1 MKNNLRYGIRKHK
14 LGAASVFLGTMIVV
28 GMGQDKEA
36 AASEQKTTTVE
47 ENGNSATDNKTS
59 ETQTTATNVN
69 HIEETQSYN
78 ATVTEQPSNA
88 TQVTTEEAPKAV
100 QAPQTAQP
108 ANIETV
114 KEEVVKE
121 EAKPQV
127 KETTQSQ
134 DNSGDQRQV
143 DLTPKK
149 ATQNQVAETQV
160 EVAQPRTASESKPR
174 VTRSADVAEAKEA
187 SNAKVETGT
196 DVTSKV
202 TVEIGSIEGH
212 NNTNKVEPHAG
223 QRAVLKYKLKFE
235 NGLHQ
240 GDYFDFT
247 LSNNVNT
254 HGVSTARKV
263 PEIKN
268 GSVVM
273 ATGEV
278 LEGGKIRYTFTNDIE
293 DKVDV
298 TAELEINL
306 FIDPKT
312 VQTNGNQTIT
322 STLNEEQTSKELD
335 VKYKDGIGNYYA
347 NLNGSIE
354 TFNKANNR
362 FSHVAF
368 IKPNNGKTTSV
379 TVTGTLMKGSNQNGN
394 QPKVRIFEYLGNNE
408 DIAKSVY
415 ANTTDTSKFKE
426 VTSNMSGNLNLQ
438 NNGSYSLNI
447 ENLDKTYVV
456 HYDGEY
462 LNGTDEVDFRTQMVG
477 HPEQLY
483 KYYYDRGYT
492 LTWDNGLVLYSNK
505 ANGNGK
511 NGPIIQNNK
520 FEYKEDTIKET
531 LTGQYD
537 KNLVTTVE
545 EEYDSSTLDIDY
557 HTAID
562 GGGGYVDGYIET
574 IEETDSSAIDI
585 DYHTAVDSEAGHV
598 GGYTESS
605 EESNPIDFEESTHEN
620 SKHHADVVEYE
631 EDTNPGG
638 GQVTTESNL
647 VEFDEESTKGI
658 VTGAVSDHTTV
669 EDTKEYTTESNLIE
683 LVDELPEEHGQA
695 QGPVEEITENNHHI
709 SHSGLGTENGHGN
722 YDVIEEIEENSH
734 VDIKSELG
742 YEGGQNSGNQ
752 SFEEDTE
759 EDKPKYEQGGNI
771 VDIDFDSVP
780 QIHGQNKGNQSFEED
795 TEKDKPKYEH
805 GGNIID
811 IDFDSVPHIHGF
823 NKHTEIIEEDTNP
836 GGGQVTTESNLVE
849 FDEESTK
856 GIVTGAVSDH
866 TTVED
871 TKEYTTE
878 SNLIELVDELP
889 EEHGQAQGPI
899 EEITENNHH
908 ISHSGLGTENGH
920 GNYDVIEEI
929 EENSHVDIKSELGYE
944 GGQNSGNQ
952 SFEED
957 TEEDKPKYEQ
967 GGNIVD
973 IDFDSV
979 PQIHGQNK
987 GNQSFEEDT
996 EKDKPKYEQGGNIID
1011 IDFDSVPHIHGFNK
1025 HTEIIEED
1033 TNKDKPNYQFGGHNS
1048 VDFEEDTLPQVSG
1061 HNEGQ
1066 QTIEEDTTPPIVP
1079 PTPPTPEVPSEPET
1093 PTPPTPEVP
1102 SEPETPTPPT
1112 PEVPTE
1118 PGKPI
1123 PPAKEE
1129 PKKPSK
1135 PVEQGKVV
1143 TPVIEINEKVKA
1155 VVPTKK
1161 AQSKKSELPETGGE
1175 ESTNNGMLFGGL
1187 FSILGLAL
1195 LRRNK
1200 KNHKA

>member
-36 AASEQKTTTVE
+36 AASEQKTTVE
-47 ENGNSATDNKTS
+47 ENGNSATDNKVS
-59 ETQTTATNVN
+59 ETQTTSTNVN
-69 HIEETQSYN
+69 TIEETQSYN

-88 TQVTTEEAPKAV
+88 TQVTTEEAPNAV

-108 ANIETV
+108 ANVETV
-114 KEEVVKE
+114 KEEE
-121 EAKPQV
+121 KPQV
-127 KETTQSQ
+127 KETTQPQ
-134 DNSGDQRQV
+134 DNSGNQRQV

-149 ATQNQVAETQV
+149 VTQNQGTETQV

-187 SNAKVETGT
+187 SDVSEVKGT

-202 TVEIGSIEGH
+202 TVTESSIEGH

-254 HGVSTARKV
+254 HGVSTVRKV
-263 PEIKN
+263 PDILN
-268 GSVVM
+268 GSLVM
-273 ATGEV
+273 ATGKV
-278 LEGGKIRYTFTNDIE
+278 LGEGKIRYTFTDYINN
-293 DKVDV
+293 KVNV
-298 TAELEINL
+298 TANLEINL

-312 VQTNGNQTIT
+312 VQDNGNQKIT
-322 STLNEEQTSKELD
+322 SMINDHETEKTIPISYNPGVSNT
-335 VKYKDGIGNYYA
+335 YA
-347 NLNGSIE
+347 NINGSIE
-354 TFNKANNR
+354 TFNKADNK
-362 FSHVAF
+362 FTHVAY
-368 IKPNNGKTTSV
+368 IIPKNGMSTESATI
-379 TVTGTLMKGSNQNGN
+379 TGTLMKGSNSNGN
-394 QPKVRIFEYLGNNE
+394 SPTVKIFEVLESNKE
-408 DIAKSVY
+408 LPKSVY
-415 ANTTDTSKFKE
+415 ANINDTNTFKD
-426 VTSNMSGNLNLQ
+426 VTSQMKDNLTVSE
-438 NNGSYSLNI
+438 NGSYSLNI
-447 ENLDKTYVV
+447 ENLNKTYVV
-456 HYDGEY
+456 HYSGEY
-462 LNGTDEVDFRTQMVG
+462 LSGSHEVDFRTQMTG
-477 HPEQLY
+477 HPKQQSI
-483 KYYYDRGYT
+483 YYYNHGYT

-505 ANGNGK
+505 ANGDGK
-511 NGPIIQNNK
+511 YGPIVDSNN
-520 FEYKEDTIKET
+520 FEFSEDSGNGSIS
-531 LTGQYD
+531 GQYD
-537 KNLVTTVE
+537 AKQIIETE
-545 EEYDSSTLDIDY
+545 ENQDNTPLDIDY

-562 GGGGYVDGYIET
+562 GEGGYVDGYIET

-695 QGPVEEITENNHHI
+695 QGPIEEITENNHHI

-722 YDVIEEIEENSH
+722 YGVIEEIEENSH

-780 QIHGQNKGNQSFEED
+780 QIHGQNKGDQSFEED

-823 NKHTEIIEEDTNP
+823 NKHTEIIEEDTN
-836 GGGQVTTESNLVE
+836 
-849 FDEESTK
+849 
-856 GIVTGAVSDH
+856 
-866 TTVED
+866 
-871 TKEYTTE
+871 
-878 SNLIELVDELP
+878 
-889 EEHGQAQGPI
+889 
-899 EEITENNHH
+899 
-908 ISHSGLGTENGH
+908 
-920 GNYDVIEEI
+920 
-929 EENSHVDIKSELGYE
+929 
-944 GGQNSGNQ
+944 
-952 SFEED
+952 
-957 TEEDKPKYEQ
+957 
-967 GGNIVD
+967 
-973 IDFDSV
+973 
-979 PQIHGQNK
+979 
-987 GNQSFEEDT
+987 
-996 EKDKPKYEQGGNIID
+996 
-1011 IDFDSVPHIHGFNK
+1011 
-1025 HTEIIEED
+1025 
-1033 TNKDKPNYQFGGHNS
+1033 KDKPNYQFGGHNI
-1048 VDFEEDTLPQVSG
+1048 VDFEEDTLPKVSG
-1061 HNEGQ
+1061 QNEGQ
-1066 QTIEEDTTPPIVP
+1066 QTIEEDTTPPTP

-1112 PEVPTE
+1112 PEVPSEPETPTPPTPEVPAE
-1118 PGKPI
+1118 PGKPV

-1155 VVPTKK
+1155 VAPTKK

-1175 ESTNNGMLFGGL
+1175 ESTNKGMLFGGL

-1200 KNHKA
+1200 KNNKA

>member
-47 ENGNSATDNKTS
+47 ENGNSATDNKVN
-59 ETQTTATNVN
+59 ETQTTTTNVN
-69 HIEETQSYN
+69 TIDETQSYS
-78 ATVTEQPSNA
+78 ATATEQPSNA
-88 TQVTTEEAPKAV
+88 TQVTTEKAPKAVQAV

-108 ANIETV
+108 ANLETV

-160 EVAQPRTASESKPR
+160 EVAQPRTVSESKPR
-174 VTRSADVAEAKEA
+174 VTRSADVVDAKEA
-187 SNAKVETGT
+187 SDVSEVKGT

-202 TVEIGSIEGH
+202 TVEDESKIEAPKG
-212 NNTNKVEPHAG
+212 NNVQPHEG
-223 QRAVLKYKLKFE
+223 QRVVLKYKLKFQD
-235 NGLHQ
+235 GLKT

-254 HGVSTARKV
+254 HGVSTIRKV
-263 PEIKN
+263 PDIKN
-268 GSVVM
+268 GSLVM
-273 ATGEV
+273 AKGQV
-278 LEGGKIRYTFTNDIE
+278 LDNGRIRYTFIDYIK
-293 DKVDV
+293 DKVNV
-298 TAELEINL
+298 TANLEINL

-312 VQTNGNQTIT
+312 VQSNGQQTIT
-322 STLNEEQTSKELD
+322 SKLNGKETSGTMQIT
-335 VKYKDGIGNYYA
+335 YKDGVKNQYT
-347 NLNGSIE
+347 NVNGSIE
-354 TFNKANNR
+354 TFDKEKNK
-362 FSHVAF
+362 FTHVAY
-368 IKPNNGKTTSV
+368 IKPINGNNSDSV
-379 TVTGTLMKGSNQNGN
+379 TVTGMLTQGSNENGT
-394 QPKVRIFEYLGNNE
+394 QPNVKIYEYVGTENGLPQ
-408 DIAKSVY
+408 SVY
-415 ANTTDTSKFKE
+415 ANTADSTQLKD
-426 VTSNMSGNLNLQ
+426 VTNQMSDKLKVQ
-438 NNGSYSLNI
+438 NNGSYSLNFDK
-447 ENLDKTYVV
+447 LDKTYVI
-456 HYDGEY
+456 HYTGDY
-462 LNGTDEVDFRTQMVG
+462 LNGTSEVNFRTQLTG
-477 HPEQLY
+477 YPENRY
-483 KYYYDRGYT
+483 KTYYYNNGYI

-505 ANGNGK
+505 ANGDGK
-511 NGPIIQNNK
+511 YGPIVDSNN
-520 FEYKEDTIKET
+520 FEFSEDSGNGSIS
-531 LTGQYD
+531 GQYD
-537 KNLVTTVE
+537 AKQIIETE
-545 EEYDSSTLDIDY
+545 ENQDNTPLDIDY

-562 GGGGYVDGYIET
+562 GEGGYVDGYIET

-647 VEFDEESTKGI
+647 VEFDEESTR
-658 VTGAVSDHTTV
+658 V
-669 EDTKEYTTESNLIE
+669 
-683 LVDELPEEHGQA
+683 
-695 QGPVEEITENNHHI
+695 
-709 SHSGLGTENGHGN
+709 
-722 YDVIEEIEENSH
+722 
-734 VDIKSELG
+734 
-742 YEGGQNSGNQ
+742 
-752 SFEEDTE
+752 
-759 EDKPKYEQGGNI
+759 
-771 VDIDFDSVP
+771 
-780 QIHGQNKGNQSFEED
+780 
-795 TEKDKPKYEH
+795 
-805 GGNIID
+805 
-811 IDFDSVPHIHGF
+811 
-823 NKHTEIIEEDTNP
+823 
-836 GGGQVTTESNLVE
+836 
-849 FDEESTK
+849 
-856 GIVTGAVSDH
+856 IVTGAVSDH

-920 GNYDVIEEI
+920 GNYGVIEEI

-987 GNQSFEEDT
+987 GDQSFEEDT
-996 EKDKPKYEQGGNIID
+996 EKDKPKYEHGGNIID

-1033 TNKDKPNYQFGGHNS
+1033 TNKDKPNYQFGGHNI
-1048 VDFEEDTLPQVSG
+1048 VDFEEDTLPKVSG
-1061 HNEGQ
+1061 QNEGQ
-1066 QTIEEDTTPPIVP
+1066 QTIEEDTTP

-1112 PEVPTE
+1112 PEVPSEPETPTPPTPEVPSEPETPTPPTPEVPSEPEVPTPPTPEIPSE
-1118 PGKPI
+1118 PGKPV

-1155 VVPTKK
+1155 VAPTKK

-1175 ESTNNGMLFGGL
+1175 ESTNKGMLFGGL

-1200 KNHKA
+1200 KNNKA

>member
-36 AASEQKTTTVE
+36 AASEQKTTVE
-47 ENGNSATDNKTS
+47 ENGNSATDNKVS

-78 ATVTEQPSNA
+78 ATATEQPSNA

-108 ANIETV
+108 ANLETV

-121 EAKPQV
+121 EANPQV

-149 ATQNQVAETQV
+149 ATQNQAAETQV
-160 EVAQPRTASESKPR
+160 EVAQPRTVSESKPR
-174 VTRSADVAEAKEA
+174 VTRSADVAEA
-187 SNAKVETGT
+187 SDAKVETGT

-202 TVEIGSIEGH
+202 TVTESSIEGH
-212 NNTNKVEPHAG
+212 NNTNKVEPHEG
-223 QRAVLKYKLKFE
+223 QRAILKYKLKFE
-235 NGLHQ
+235 DGLKK

-254 HGVSTARKV
+254 YGVSTARKV

-273 ATGEV
+273 ATGQL
-278 LEGGKIRYTFTNDIE
+278 LEGGKIRYTFTDYI
-293 DKVDV
+293 DHKVDV
-298 TAELEINL
+298 TAELDINL

-312 VQTNGNQTIT
+312 VQNNGNQTIT
-322 STLNEEQTSKELD
+322 SSLNNKVTTNNVEVT
-335 VKYKDGIGNYYA
+335 YKNGVSNYYA
-347 NLNGSIE
+347 NVNGSIE
-354 TFNKANNR
+354 TFNKKDNK
-362 FSHVAF
+362 FSHVAY
-368 IKPNNGKTTSV
+368 IKPLNGDALESV
-379 TVTGTLMKGSNQNGN
+379 TVTGTLIKGSNASGN
-394 QPKVRIFEYLGNNE
+394 QPTVKVYEYLGSKE
-408 DIAKSVY
+408 ELSQSVY
-415 ANTTDTSKFKE
+415 AETSDTSKFKD
-426 VTSNMSGNLNLQ
+426 VTNDMNGKLTVQS
-438 NNGSYSLNI
+438 NGSYSLNLDK
-447 ENLDKTYVV
+447 LDKTYVI

-462 LNGTDEVDFRTQMVG
+462 LNSADEVDFRTQMVG
-477 HPEQLY
+477 HPKQS
-483 KYYYDRGYT
+483 YYYYYHNGYT

-511 NGPIIQNNK
+511 NGEIIEKN
-520 FEYKEDTIKET
+520 D
-531 LTGQYD
+531 LTFTEESGDGSINGSYTEQQIV
-537 KNLVTTVE
+537 NTVE
-545 EEYDSSTLDIDY
+545 ETDSSTLDIDY

-562 GGGGYVDGYIET
+562 GEGGYVDGYIET

-658 VTGAVSDHTTV
+658 VTGAVSDHTTI

-695 QGPVEEITENNHHI
+695 QGPIEEITENNHHI

-722 YDVIEEIEENSH
+722 YGVIEEIEENSH

-780 QIHGQNKGNQSFEED
+780 QIHGQNN
-795 TEKDKPKYEH
+795 
-805 GGNIID
+805 
-811 IDFDSVPHIHGF
+811 
-823 NKHTEIIEEDTNP
+823 
-836 GGGQVTTESNLVE
+836 
-849 FDEESTK
+849 
-856 GIVTGAVSDH
+856 
-866 TTVED
+866 
-871 TKEYTTE
+871 
-878 SNLIELVDELP
+878 
-889 EEHGQAQGPI
+889 
-899 EEITENNHH
+899 
-908 ISHSGLGTENGH
+908 
-920 GNYDVIEEI
+920 
-929 EENSHVDIKSELGYE
+929 
-944 GGQNSGNQ
+944 
-952 SFEED
+952 
-957 TEEDKPKYEQ
+957 
-967 GGNIVD
+967 
-973 IDFDSV
+973 
-979 PQIHGQNK
+979 

-1011 IDFDSVPHIHGFNK
+1011 IDFDSVPQIHGFNK

-1048 VDFEEDTLPQVSG
+1048 VDFEEDTLPKVSG
-1061 HNEGQ
+1061 QNEGQ
-1066 QTIEEDTTPPIVP
+1066 QTIEEDTTP

-1112 PEVPTE
+1112 PEVPSEPETPTPPTPEVPSEPETPTPPTPEVPSEPETPTPPTPEVPAE
-1118 PGKPI
+1118 PGKPV

-1155 VVPTKK
+1155 VAPTKK

-1175 ESTNNGMLFGGL
+1175 ESTNKGMLFGGL

-1200 KNHKA
+1200 KNNKA

>member
-36 AASEQKTTTVE
+36 AASEQKTTVE
-47 ENGNSATDNKTS
+47 ENGNSATDNKVS

-69 HIEETQSYN
+69 TIEETQSYN

-88 TQVTTEEAPKAV
+88 TQVTTEEAPNAV

-108 ANIETV
+108 ANVETV
-114 KEEVVKE
+114 KEEE
-121 EAKPQV
+121 KPQV
-127 KETTQSQ
+127 KETTQPQ
-134 DNSGDQRQV
+134 DNSGNQRQV

-149 ATQNQVAETQV
+149 VTQNQGTETQV

-187 SNAKVETGT
+187 SDVSEVKGT

-202 TVEIGSIEGH
+202 TVTESSIEGH

-254 HGVSTARKV
+254 HGVSTVRKV
-263 PEIKN
+263 PDILN
-268 GSVVM
+268 GSLVM
-273 ATGEV
+273 ATGKV
-278 LEGGKIRYTFTNDIE
+278 LGEGKIRYTFTDYINN
-293 DKVDV
+293 KVNV
-298 TAELEINL
+298 TANLEINL

-312 VQTNGNQTIT
+312 VQDNGNQKIT
-322 STLNEEQTSKELD
+322 SMINDHETEKTIPISYNPGVSNT
-335 VKYKDGIGNYYA
+335 YA
-347 NLNGSIE
+347 NINGSIE
-354 TFNKANNR
+354 TFNKADNK
-362 FSHVAF
+362 FTHVAY
-368 IKPNNGKTTSV
+368 IIPKNGMSTESATI
-379 TVTGTLMKGSNQNGN
+379 TGTLMKGSNSNGN
-394 QPKVRIFEYLGNNE
+394 SPTVKIFEVLESNKE
-408 DIAKSVY
+408 LPKSVY
-415 ANTTDTSKFKE
+415 ANINDTNTFKD
-426 VTSNMSGNLNLQ
+426 VTSQMKDNLTVSE
-438 NNGSYSLNI
+438 NGSYSLNI
-447 ENLDKTYVV
+447 ENLNKTYVV
-456 HYDGEY
+456 HYSGEY
-462 LNGTDEVDFRTQMVG
+462 LSGSHEVDFRTQMTG
-477 HPEQLY
+477 HPKQQSI
-483 KYYYDRGYT
+483 YYYNHGYT

-505 ANGNGK
+505 ANGDGK
-511 NGPIIQNNK
+511 YGPIVDSNN
-520 FEYKEDTIKET
+520 FEFSEDSGNGSIS
-531 LTGQYD
+531 GQYD
-537 KNLVTTVE
+537 AKQIIETE
-545 EEYDSSTLDIDY
+545 ENQDNTPLDIDY

-562 GGGGYVDGYIET
+562 GEGGYVDGYIET

-695 QGPVEEITENNHHI
+695 QGPIEEITENNHHI

-722 YDVIEEIEENSH
+722 YGVIEEIEENSH

-780 QIHGQNKGNQSFEED
+780 QIHGQNKGDQSFEED

-823 NKHTEIIEEDTNP
+823 NKHTEIIEEDTN
-836 GGGQVTTESNLVE
+836 
-849 FDEESTK
+849 
-856 GIVTGAVSDH
+856 
-866 TTVED
+866 
-871 TKEYTTE
+871 
-878 SNLIELVDELP
+878 
-889 EEHGQAQGPI
+889 
-899 EEITENNHH
+899 
-908 ISHSGLGTENGH
+908 
-920 GNYDVIEEI
+920 
-929 EENSHVDIKSELGYE
+929 
-944 GGQNSGNQ
+944 
-952 SFEED
+952 
-957 TEEDKPKYEQ
+957 
-967 GGNIVD
+967 
-973 IDFDSV
+973 
-979 PQIHGQNK
+979 
-987 GNQSFEEDT
+987 
-996 EKDKPKYEQGGNIID
+996 
-1011 IDFDSVPHIHGFNK
+1011 
-1025 HTEIIEED
+1025 
-1033 TNKDKPNYQFGGHNS
+1033 KDKPNYQFGGHNI
-1048 VDFEEDTLPQVSG
+1048 VDFEEDTLPKVSG
-1061 HNEGQ
+1061 QNEGQ
-1066 QTIEEDTTPPIVP
+1066 QTIEEDTTPPTP

-1112 PEVPTE
+1112 PEVPAE
-1118 PGKPI
+1118 PGKP
-1123 PPAKEE
+1123 
-1129 PKKPSK
+1129 
-1135 PVEQGKVV
+1135 
-1143 TPVIEINEKVKA
+1143 
-1155 VVPTKK
+1155 
-1161 AQSKKSELPETGGE
+1161 
-1175 ESTNNGMLFGGL
+1175 
-1187 FSILGLAL
+1187 
-1195 LRRNK
+1195 
-1200 KNHKA
+1200 

>member
-47 ENGNSATDNKTS
+47 ENGNSATDNKVN
-59 ETQTTATNVN
+59 ETQTTTTNVN
-69 HIEETQSYN
+69 TIDETQSFS
-78 ATVTEQPSNA
+78 ATATEQPSNA
-88 TQVTTEEAPKAV
+88 TQVTTEKAPKAV

-108 ANIETV
+108 ANFETV

-127 KETTQSQ
+127 ETTQPQ

-149 ATQNQVAETQV
+149 TTQNQVAETQV
-160 EVAQPRTASESKPR
+160 EMAQPRTASESKPR
-174 VTRSADVAEAKEA
+174 VTRSADVVEAKEA
-187 SNAKVETGT
+187 SDAKVETGT

-202 TVEIGSIEGH
+202 TVTESSIEGH

-273 ATGEV
+273 ATGKI

-322 STLNEEQTSKELD
+322 STLNGEQTSKELD

-362 FSHVAF
+362 FTHVAF

-394 QPKVRIFEYLGNNE
+394 QPKVRVFEYLGNNE

-426 VTSNMSGNLNLQ
+426 VTSSMNGNLNVQ
-438 NNGSYSLNI
+438 TNGSYSLNL

-531 LTGQYD
+531 LKGQYD

-562 GGGGYVDGYIET
+562 GEGGYVDGYIET

-647 VEFDEESTKGI
+647 VEFDEESTKDI
-658 VTGAVSDHTTV
+658 VTGAVSDHTTI
-669 EDTKEYTTESNLIE
+669 EDTKEYTTEI
-683 LVDELPEEHGQA
+683 
-695 QGPVEEITENNHHI
+695 
-709 SHSGLGTENGHGN
+709 
-722 YDVIEEIEENSH
+722 
-734 VDIKSELG
+734 
-742 YEGGQNSGNQ
+742 
-752 SFEEDTE
+752 
-759 EDKPKYEQGGNI
+759 
-771 VDIDFDSVP
+771 
-780 QIHGQNKGNQSFEED
+780 
-795 TEKDKPKYEH
+795 
-805 GGNIID
+805 
-811 IDFDSVPHIHGF
+811 
-823 NKHTEIIEEDTNP
+823 
-836 GGGQVTTESNLVE
+836 
-849 FDEESTK
+849 
-856 GIVTGAVSDH
+856 
-866 TTVED
+866 
-871 TKEYTTE
+871 
-878 SNLIELVDELP
+878 NLIELVDELP

-920 GNYDVIEEI
+920 GNYGVIEEI

-944 GGQNSGNQ
+944 GGQNSGDQ

-979 PQIHGQNK
+979 PQIHGQNN

-1011 IDFDSVPHIHGFNK
+1011 IDFDSVPQIHGFNK
-1025 HTEIIEED
+1025 HNEIIEED

-1048 VDFEEDTLPQVSG
+1048 VDFEEDTLPKVSG
-1061 HNEGQ
+1061 QNEGQ
-1066 QTIEEDTTPPIVP
+1066 QTIEEDTTPPTPLAPEVP
-1079 PTPPTPEVPSEPET
+1079 SEPGEPTPPTPEVPSEPET

-1112 PEVPTE
+1112 PEVPSEPETPTPPTPEVPAE
-1118 PGKPI
+1118 PGKPV

-1155 VVPTKK
+1155 VAPTKQK
-1161 AQSKKSELPETGGE
+1161 QSKKFELPGTGGE
-1175 ESTNNGMLFGGL
+1175 ESTNKGMLFGGL

-1200 KNHKA
+1200 KNNKA

>member
-47 ENGNSATDNKTS
+47 ENGNSATDNKVN
-59 ETQTTATNVN
+59 ETQTTTTNVN
-69 HIEETQSYN
+69 TIDETQSFS
-78 ATVTEQPSNA
+78 ATATEQPSNA
-88 TQVTTEEAPKAV
+88 TQVTTEKAPKAV

-108 ANIETV
+108 ANLETV

-127 KETTQSQ
+127 ETTQPQ

-149 ATQNQVAETQV
+149 TTQNQVAETQV

-174 VTRSADVAEAKEA
+174 VTRSADVVEAKEA
-187 SNAKVETGT
+187 SDAKVETGT

-202 TVEIGSIEGH
+202 TVTESSIEGH

-273 ATGEV
+273 ATGKI

-322 STLNEEQTSKELD
+322 STLNGEQTSKELD

-362 FSHVAF
+362 FTHVAF

-394 QPKVRIFEYLGNNE
+394 QPKVRVFEYLGNNE

-426 VTSNMSGNLNLQ
+426 VTSSMNGNLNVQ
-438 NNGSYSLNI
+438 TNGSYSLNL

-531 LTGQYD
+531 LKGQYD

-562 GGGGYVDGYIET
+562 GEGGYVDGYIET

-647 VEFDEESTKGI
+647 VEFDEESTKDI
-658 VTGAVSDHTTV
+658 VTGAVSDHTTI
-669 EDTKEYTTESNLIE
+669 EDTKEYTTEI
-683 LVDELPEEHGQA
+683 
-695 QGPVEEITENNHHI
+695 
-709 SHSGLGTENGHGN
+709 
-722 YDVIEEIEENSH
+722 
-734 VDIKSELG
+734 
-742 YEGGQNSGNQ
+742 
-752 SFEEDTE
+752 
-759 EDKPKYEQGGNI
+759 
-771 VDIDFDSVP
+771 
-780 QIHGQNKGNQSFEED
+780 
-795 TEKDKPKYEH
+795 
-805 GGNIID
+805 
-811 IDFDSVPHIHGF
+811 
-823 NKHTEIIEEDTNP
+823 
-836 GGGQVTTESNLVE
+836 
-849 FDEESTK
+849 
-856 GIVTGAVSDH
+856 
-866 TTVED
+866 
-871 TKEYTTE
+871 
-878 SNLIELVDELP
+878 NLIELVDELP

-920 GNYDVIEEI
+920 GNYGVIEEI

-944 GGQNSGNQ
+944 GGQNSGDQ

-979 PQIHGQNK
+979 PQIHGQNN

-1011 IDFDSVPHIHGFNK
+1011 IDFDSVPQIHGFNK
-1025 HTEIIEED
+1025 HNEIIEED

-1048 VDFEEDTLPQVSG
+1048 VDFEEDTLPKVSG
-1061 HNEGQ
+1061 QNEGQ
-1066 QTIEEDTTPPIVP
+1066 QTIEEDTTPPTPPAPEVP
-1079 PTPPTPEVPSEPET
+1079 SEPGEPTPPTPEVPSEPET

-1112 PEVPTE
+1112 PEVPSEPETPTPPTPEVPAE
-1118 PGKPI
+1118 PGKPV

-1155 VVPTKK
+1155 VAPTKK

-1175 ESTNNGMLFGGL
+1175 ESTNKGMLFGGL

-1200 KNHKA
+1200 KNNKA

>member
-47 ENGNSATDNKTS
+47 ENGNSATDNKVN
-59 ETQTTATNVN
+59 ETQTTTTNVN
-69 HIEETQSYN
+69 TIDETQSYS
-78 ATVTEQPSNA
+78 ATATEQPSNA
-88 TQVTTEEAPKAV
+88 TQVTTEKAPKAV

-108 ANIETV
+108 ANLETV

-127 KETTQSQ
+127 ETTQSQ

-149 ATQNQVAETQV
+149 ATQSQVAETQV
-160 EVAQPRTASESKPR
+160 EVAQPRTVSESKPR
-174 VTRSADVAEAKEA
+174 VTRSADVVDAKEA
-187 SNAKVETGT
+187 SNASEIKGT

-202 TVEIGSIEGH
+202 TVESGSIEAPQG
-212 NNTNKVEPHAG
+212 NKVEPHAG
-223 QRAVLKYKLKFE
+223 QRVVLKYKLKFE
-235 NGLHQ
+235 KGLHK

-254 HGVSTARKV
+254 YGVSTARKV

-273 ATGEV
+273 ATGQ
-278 LEGGKIRYTFTNDIE
+278 LLGNGKIRYTFTDYI
-293 DKVDV
+293 DYKVNV
-298 TAELEINL
+298 TADLEINL

-312 VQTNGNQTIT
+312 VQSNGQQTIT
-322 STLNEEQTSKELD
+322 STLNDKETKNTLPIEYNPG
-335 VKYKDGIGNYYA
+335 VSNIYA
-347 NLNGSIE
+347 NINGSIE
-354 TFNKANNR
+354 TFDKGNNR
-362 FSHVAF
+362 FTHVAY
-368 IKPNNGKTTSV
+368 IKPQNGQKSDSV
-379 TVTGTLMKGSNQNGN
+379 SITGTLTQGSKADGKAPTVKVYEVLKDANGLP
-394 QPKVRIFEYLGNNE
+394 Q
-408 DIAKSVY
+408 SVY
-415 ANTTDTSKFKE
+415 ANVSDSSMFKD
-426 VTSNMSGNLNLQ
+426 VTEEMKDKLKVE
-438 NNGSYSLNI
+438 NNGNYKLDIEKLEKSYVI
-447 ENLDKTYVV
+447 

-462 LNGTDEVDFRTQMVG
+462 LSGSDQVNFRTHMFG
-477 HPEQLY
+477 YPEQQY
-483 KYYYDRGYT
+483 KYYYTHLGYK

-505 ANGNGK
+505 AKGDGTNGT
-511 NGPIIQNNK
+511 ITESNNMT
-520 FEYKEDTIKET
+520 FDEEYGTGVI
-531 LTGQYD
+531 TGQND

-562 GGGGYVDGYIET
+562 GEGGYVDGYIET

-658 VTGAVSDHTTV
+658 LTGAVSDHTTV

-695 QGPVEEITENNHHI
+695 QGPIEEITENNHHI

-722 YDVIEEIEENSH
+722 YGVIEEIEENSH

-780 QIHGQNKGNQSFEED
+780 QIHGQNKGDQSFEED

-823 NKHTEIIEEDTNP
+823 NKHTEIIEEDTN
-836 GGGQVTTESNLVE
+836 
-849 FDEESTK
+849 
-856 GIVTGAVSDH
+856 
-866 TTVED
+866 
-871 TKEYTTE
+871 
-878 SNLIELVDELP
+878 
-889 EEHGQAQGPI
+889 
-899 EEITENNHH
+899 
-908 ISHSGLGTENGH
+908 
-920 GNYDVIEEI
+920 
-929 EENSHVDIKSELGYE
+929 
-944 GGQNSGNQ
+944 
-952 SFEED
+952 
-957 TEEDKPKYEQ
+957 
-967 GGNIVD
+967 
-973 IDFDSV
+973 
-979 PQIHGQNK
+979 
-987 GNQSFEEDT
+987 
-996 EKDKPKYEQGGNIID
+996 
-1011 IDFDSVPHIHGFNK
+1011 
-1025 HTEIIEED
+1025 
-1033 TNKDKPNYQFGGHNS
+1033 KDKPNYQFGGHNI
-1048 VDFEEDTLPQVSG
+1048 VDFEEDTLPKVSG
-1061 HNEGQ
+1061 QNEGQ
-1066 QTIEEDTTPPIVP
+1066 QTIEEDTTPPTP

-1112 PEVPTE
+1112 PEVPSEPETPTPPTPEVPSEPETPTPPTPEVPAE
-1118 PGKPI
+1118 PGKPV

-1155 VVPTKK
+1155 VAPTKK

-1175 ESTNNGMLFGGL
+1175 ESTNKGMLFGGL

-1200 KNHKA
+1200 KNNKA

>member
-59 ETQTTATNVN
+59 ETKTTATNVN

-108 ANIETV
+108 ANVETV
-114 KEEVVKE
+114 KEEE
-121 EAKPQV
+121 KPQV
-127 KETTQSQ
+127 KETTQPQ
-134 DNSGDQRQV
+134 DNSGNQRQV

-149 ATQNQVAETQV
+149 VTQNQGTETQV

-187 SNAKVETGT
+187 SDVSEVKGT

-202 TVEIGSIEGH
+202 TVESGSIEAPQG
-212 NNTNKVEPHAG
+212 NKVEPHAG
-223 QRAVLKYKLKFE
+223 QRVVLKYKLKFAD
-235 NGLHQ
+235 GLKR

-254 HGVSTARKV
+254 YGVSTARKV

-273 ATGEV
+273 ATGEI
-278 LEGGKIRYTFTNDIE
+278 LGNGNIRYTFTNEIE
-293 DKVDV
+293 HKVEV
-298 TAELEINL
+298 TANLEINL

-312 VQTNGNQTIT
+312 VQSNGEQKIT
-322 STLNEEQTSKELD
+322 SKLNGEETEKTIPVVYNPGVSNSYTN
-335 VKYKDGIGNYYA
+335 V
-347 NLNGSIE
+347 NGSIE
-354 TFNKANNR
+354 TFNKESNKFTHIAY
-362 FSHVAF
+362 
-368 IKPNNGKTTSV
+368 IKPMNGNQSNTVS
-379 TVTGTLMKGSNQNGN
+379 VTGTLTEGSNLAGG
-394 QPKVRIFEYLGNNE
+394 QPTVKVYEYLGKKDE
-408 DIAKSVY
+408 LPQSVY
-415 ANTTDTSKFKE
+415 ANTSDTNKFKD
-426 VTSNMSGNLNLQ
+426 VTKEMNGKLSVQ
-438 NNGSYSLNI
+438 DNGSYSLNLDK
-447 ENLDKTYVV
+447 LDKTYVI
-456 HYDGEY
+456 HYTGEY
-462 LNGTDEVDFRTQMVG
+462 LQGSDQVNFRTELYG
-477 HPEQLY
+477 YPERAY
-483 KYYYDRGYT
+483 KSYYVYGGYR

-505 ANGNGK
+505 ADGNGK
-511 NGPIIQNNK
+511 NGQIIQDND
-520 FEYKEDTIKET
+520 FEYKEDTAKGT
-531 LTGQYD
+531 MSGQYD
-537 KNLVTTVE
+537 AKQIIETE
-545 EEYDSSTLDIDY
+545 ENQDNTPLDIDY

-562 GGGGYVDGYIET
+562 GEGGYVDGYIET

-585 DYHTAVDSEAGHV
+585 DYHTAVDSEVGHV

-658 VTGAVSDHTTV
+658 VTGAVSDHTTI

-695 QGPVEEITENNHHI
+695 QGPIEEITENNHHI

-722 YDVIEEIEENSH
+722 YGVIEEIEENSH

-780 QIHGQNKGNQSFEED
+780 QIHGQNKGDQSFEED

-811 IDFDSVPHIHGF
+811 IDFDSVPQIHGF
-823 NKHTEIIEEDTNP
+823 NKHN
-836 GGGQVTTESNLVE
+836 
-849 FDEESTK
+849 
-856 GIVTGAVSDH
+856 
-866 TTVED
+866 
-871 TKEYTTE
+871 
-878 SNLIELVDELP
+878 
-889 EEHGQAQGPI
+889 
-899 EEITENNHH
+899 
-908 ISHSGLGTENGH
+908 
-920 GNYDVIEEI
+920 
-929 EENSHVDIKSELGYE
+929 
-944 GGQNSGNQ
+944 
-952 SFEED
+952 
-957 TEEDKPKYEQ
+957 
-967 GGNIVD
+967 
-973 IDFDSV
+973 
-979 PQIHGQNK
+979 
-987 GNQSFEEDT
+987 
-996 EKDKPKYEQGGNIID
+996 
-1011 IDFDSVPHIHGFNK
+1011 
-1025 HTEIIEED
+1025 EIIEED

-1048 VDFEEDTLPQVSG
+1048 VDFEEDTLPKVSG
-1061 HNEGQ
+1061 QNEGQ
-1066 QTIEEDTTPPIVP
+1066 QTIEEDTTP

-1102 SEPETPTPPT
+1102 A
-1112 PEVPTE
+1112 E
-1118 PGKPI
+1118 PGKPV

-1155 VVPTKK
+1155 VAPTKK

-1175 ESTNNGMLFGGL
+1175 ESTNKGMLFGGL

-1200 KNHKA
+1200 KNNKA

>member
-36 AASEQKTTTVE
+36 AASEQKTTVE
-47 ENGNSATDNKTS
+47 ENGNSATDNKVS

-69 HIEETQSYN
+69 TIEETQSYN

-88 TQVTTEEAPKAV
+88 TQVTTEEAPNAV
-100 QAPQTAQP
+100 QEPQTAQP
-108 ANIETV
+108 ANVETV
-114 KEEVVKE
+114 KEEE
-121 EAKPQV
+121 KPQV
-127 KETTQSQ
+127 KETTQPQ
-134 DNSGDQRQV
+134 DNSGNQRQV

-149 ATQNQVAETQV
+149 VTQNQGTETQV

-174 VTRSADVAEAKEA
+174 VTRSADVVESKEA
-187 SNAKVETGT
+187 SDAKVEMGT

-202 TVEIGSIEGH
+202 TVTESSIEGH

-235 NGLHQ
+235 KGLHK

-273 ATGEV
+273 ATGKI

-322 STLNEEQTSKELD
+322 STLNGEQTSKELD

-362 FSHVAF
+362 FTHVAF

-394 QPKVRIFEYLGNNE
+394 QPKVRVFEYLGNNE

-426 VTSNMSGNLNLQ
+426 VTSSMNGNLNVQ
-438 NNGSYSLNI
+438 TNGSYSLNL

-562 GGGGYVDGYIET
+562 GEGGYVDGYIET

-647 VEFDEESTKGI
+647 VEFDE
-658 VTGAVSDHTTV
+658 D
-669 EDTKEYTTESNLIE
+669 
-683 LVDELPEEHGQA
+683 
-695 QGPVEEITENNHHI
+695 
-709 SHSGLGTENGHGN
+709 
-722 YDVIEEIEENSH
+722 
-734 VDIKSELG
+734 
-742 YEGGQNSGNQ
+742 
-752 SFEEDTE
+752 
-759 EDKPKYEQGGNI
+759 
-771 VDIDFDSVP
+771 
-780 QIHGQNKGNQSFEED
+780 
-795 TEKDKPKYEH
+795 
-805 GGNIID
+805 
-811 IDFDSVPHIHGF
+811 
-823 NKHTEIIEEDTNP
+823 
-836 GGGQVTTESNLVE
+836 
-849 FDEESTK
+849 STK

-920 GNYDVIEEI
+920 GNYGVIEEI

-979 PQIHGQNK
+979 PQIHGQNN

-996 EKDKPKYEQGGNIID
+996 EKDKPKYEHGGNIID

-1048 VDFEEDTLPQVSG
+1048 VDFEEDTLPKVSG
-1061 HNEGQ
+1061 QNEGQ
-1066 QTIEEDTTPPIVP
+1066 QTIEEDTTP

-1112 PEVPTE
+1112 PEVPSEPETPTSPTPEVPAE
-1118 PGKPI
+1118 PGKPV

-1155 VVPTKK
+1155 VAPTKK
-1161 AQSKKSELPETGGE
+1161 PQSKKSELPETGGE
-1175 ESTNNGMLFGGL
+1175 ESTNKGMLFGGL

>member
-47 ENGNSATDNKTS
+47 ENGNSATDNKVN
-59 ETQTTATNVN
+59 ETQTTTTNVN
-69 HIEETQSYN
+69 TIDETQSYS
-78 ATVTEQPSNA
+78 ATATEQPSNA
-88 TQVTTEEAPKAV
+88 TQVTTEKAPKAVQAV

-108 ANIETV
+108 ANLETV

-160 EVAQPRTASESKPR
+160 EVAQPRTVSESKPR
-174 VTRSADVAEAKEA
+174 VTRSADVVDAKEA
-187 SNAKVETGT
+187 SDVSEVKGT

-202 TVEIGSIEGH
+202 TVEDESKIEAPKG
-212 NNTNKVEPHAG
+212 NNVQPHEG
-223 QRAVLKYKLKFE
+223 QRVVLKYKLKFQD
-235 NGLHQ
+235 GLKT

-254 HGVSTARKV
+254 HGVSTIRKV
-263 PEIKN
+263 PDIKN
-268 GSVVM
+268 GSLVM
-273 ATGEV
+273 AKGQV
-278 LEGGKIRYTFTNDIE
+278 LDNGRIRYTFIDYIK
-293 DKVDV
+293 DKVNV
-298 TAELEINL
+298 TANLEINL

-312 VQTNGNQTIT
+312 VQSNGQQTIT
-322 STLNEEQTSKELD
+322 SKLNGKETSGTMQIT
-335 VKYKDGIGNYYA
+335 YKDGVKNQYT
-347 NLNGSIE
+347 NVNGSIE
-354 TFNKANNR
+354 TFDKEKNK
-362 FSHVAF
+362 FTHVAY
-368 IKPNNGKTTSV
+368 IKPINGNNSDSV
-379 TVTGTLMKGSNQNGN
+379 TVTGMLTQGSNENGT
-394 QPKVRIFEYLGNNE
+394 QPNVKIYEYVGTENGLPQ
-408 DIAKSVY
+408 SVY
-415 ANTTDTSKFKE
+415 ANTADSTQLKD
-426 VTSNMSGNLNLQ
+426 VTNQMSDKLKVQ
-438 NNGSYSLNI
+438 NNGSYSLNFDK
-447 ENLDKTYVV
+447 LDKTYVI
-456 HYDGEY
+456 HYTGDY
-462 LNGTDEVDFRTQMVG
+462 LNGTSEVNFRTQLTG
-477 HPEQLY
+477 YPENRY
-483 KYYYDRGYT
+483 KTYYYNNGYI

-505 ANGNGK
+505 ANGDGK
-511 NGPIIQNNK
+511 YGPIVDSNN
-520 FEYKEDTIKET
+520 FEFSEDSGNGSIS
-531 LTGQYD
+531 GQYD
-537 KNLVTTVE
+537 AKQIIETE
-545 EEYDSSTLDIDY
+545 ENQDNTPLDIDY

-562 GGGGYVDGYIET
+562 GEGGYVDGYIET

-647 VEFDEESTKGI
+647 VEFDEESTR
-658 VTGAVSDHTTV
+658 V
-669 EDTKEYTTESNLIE
+669 
-683 LVDELPEEHGQA
+683 
-695 QGPVEEITENNHHI
+695 
-709 SHSGLGTENGHGN
+709 
-722 YDVIEEIEENSH
+722 
-734 VDIKSELG
+734 
-742 YEGGQNSGNQ
+742 
-752 SFEEDTE
+752 
-759 EDKPKYEQGGNI
+759 
-771 VDIDFDSVP
+771 
-780 QIHGQNKGNQSFEED
+780 
-795 TEKDKPKYEH
+795 
-805 GGNIID
+805 
-811 IDFDSVPHIHGF
+811 
-823 NKHTEIIEEDTNP
+823 
-836 GGGQVTTESNLVE
+836 
-849 FDEESTK
+849 
-856 GIVTGAVSDH
+856 IVTGAVSDH

-920 GNYDVIEEI
+920 GNYGVIEEI

-987 GNQSFEEDT
+987 GDQSFEEDT
-996 EKDKPKYEQGGNIID
+996 EKDKPKYEHGGNIID

-1033 TNKDKPNYQFGGHNS
+1033 TNKDKPNYQFGGHNI
-1048 VDFEEDTLPQVSG
+1048 VDFEEDTLPKVSG
-1061 HNEGQ
+1061 QNEGQ
-1066 QTIEEDTTPPIVP
+1066 QTIEEDTTP

-1112 PEVPTE
+1112 PEVPSE
-1118 PGKPI
+1118 P
-1123 PPAKEE
+1123 E
-1129 PKKPSK
+1129 
-1135 PVEQGKVV
+1135 
-1143 TPVIEINEKVKA
+1143 
-1155 VVPTKK
+1155 VPTPPT
-1161 AQSKKSELPETGGE
+1161 PEIP
-1175 ESTNNGMLFGGL
+1175 S
-1187 FSILGLAL
+1187 
-1195 LRRNK
+1195 
-1200 KNHKA
+1200 

>member
-47 ENGNSATDNKTS
+47 ENGNSATENKTS

-88 TQVTTEEAPKAV
+88 TQVTTEEAPKAAV

-108 ANIETV
+108 ANVETV

-149 ATQNQVAETQV
+149 VTQNQVAETQV
-160 EVAQPRTASESKPR
+160 VVAQPRTASESKPR
-174 VTRSADVAEAKEA
+174 VTRSADVVEAKEA
-187 SNAKVETGT
+187 SNASEIKGT

-202 TVEIGSIEGH
+202 TVESGSIEEPQG
-212 NNTNKVEPHAG
+212 NKVEPHAG
-223 QRAVLKYKLKFE
+223 QRVVLKYKLKFE
-235 NGLHQ
+235 KDLHK

-254 HGVSTARKV
+254 YGVSTARKV

-273 ATGEV
+273 ATGQ
-278 LEGGKIRYTFTNDIE
+278 LLGNGKIRYTFTDYI
-293 DKVDV
+293 DYKVNV
-298 TAELEINL
+298 TADLEINL

-312 VQTNGNQTIT
+312 VQSNGQQTIT
-322 STLNEEQTSKELD
+322 STLNDKETKNTLPIEYNPG
-335 VKYKDGIGNYYA
+335 VSNSYA
-347 NLNGSIE
+347 KVNGSIE
-354 TFNKANNR
+354 TFDKGNNR
-362 FSHVAF
+362 FTHVAY
-368 IKPNNGKTTSV
+368 IKPQNGHKSDSV
-379 TVTGTLMKGSNQNGN
+379 SITGTLTQGSKADGKA
-394 QPKVRIFEYLGNNE
+394 PTVKVYEVLKDANE
-408 DIAKSVY
+408 LPQSVY
-415 ANTTDTSKFKE
+415 ANVSDSSMFKD
-426 VTSNMSGNLNLQ
+426 VTEEMNDKLKVE
-438 NNGSYSLNI
+438 NNGNYKLDIEKLEKSYVI
-447 ENLDKTYVV
+447 

-462 LNGTDEVDFRTQMVG
+462 LSGSDQVNFRTHMFG
-477 HPEQLY
+477 YPEQQY
-483 KYYYDRGYT
+483 KYYYTHLGYK

-505 ANGNGK
+505 AKGDGTNGT
-511 NGPIIQNNK
+511 ITESNNMT
-520 FEYKEDTIKET
+520 FDEEYGTGVI
-531 LTGQYD
+531 TGQYD

-562 GGGGYVDGYIET
+562 GEGGYVDGYIET

-658 VTGAVSDHTTV
+658 VTGAISDHTTV
-669 EDTKEYTTESNLIE
+669 EN
-683 LVDELPEEHGQA
+683 
-695 QGPVEEITENNHHI
+695 
-709 SHSGLGTENGHGN
+709 
-722 YDVIEEIEENSH
+722 
-734 VDIKSELG
+734 
-742 YEGGQNSGNQ
+742 
-752 SFEEDTE
+752 
-759 EDKPKYEQGGNI
+759 
-771 VDIDFDSVP
+771 
-780 QIHGQNKGNQSFEED
+780 
-795 TEKDKPKYEH
+795 
-805 GGNIID
+805 
-811 IDFDSVPHIHGF
+811 
-823 NKHTEIIEEDTNP
+823 
-836 GGGQVTTESNLVE
+836 
-849 FDEESTK
+849 
-856 GIVTGAVSDH
+856 
-866 TTVED
+866 

-920 GNYDVIEEI
+920 GNYGVIEEI

-944 GGQNSGNQ
+944 GGQNIGNQ

-979 PQIHGQNK
+979 PQIQGQNK
-987 GNQSFEEDT
+987 GDQSFEEDTEKDKPKYEQGGNIVDIDFDSVPQIQGQNIGNQSFEEDT
-996 EKDKPKYEQGGNIID
+996 EKDKPKYEHGGNIID

-1033 TNKDKPNYQFGGHNS
+1033 TNKDKPSYQFGGHNGI
-1048 VDFEEDTLPQVSG
+1048 DFVEDTLPKVSG
-1061 HNEGQ
+1061 QNEGQ
-1066 QTIEEDTTPPIVP
+1066 QTIEEDTTP

-1102 SEPETPTPPT
+1102 A
-1112 PEVPTE
+1112 E
-1118 PGKPI
+1118 PGKPV

-1143 TPVIEINEKVKA
+1143 TPVIEINEKVK
-1155 VVPTKK
+1155 VVAPTKQK
-1161 AQSKKSELPETGGE
+1161 QSKKSELPETGGE
-1175 ESTNNGMLFGGL
+1175 ESTNKGMLFGGL
-1187 FSILGLAL
+1187 FSILGLTL

-1200 KNHKA
+1200 KNNKA

>member
-47 ENGNSATDNKTS
+47 ENGNSATDNKVN
-59 ETQTTATNVN
+59 ETQTTTTNVN
-69 HIEETQSYN
+69 TIDETQSYS
-78 ATVTEQPSNA
+78 ATATEQPSNA
-88 TQVTTEEAPKAV
+88 TQVTTEKAPKAVQAV

-108 ANIETV
+108 ANLETV

-160 EVAQPRTASESKPR
+160 EVAQPRTVSESKPR

-187 SNAKVETGT
+187 SDVSEVKGT

-202 TVEIGSIEGH
+202 TVTESSIEGH

-254 HGVSTARKV
+254 HGVSTVRKV
-263 PEIKN
+263 PDILN
-268 GSVVM
+268 GSLVM
-273 ATGEV
+273 ATGKV
-278 LEGGKIRYTFTNDIE
+278 LGEGKIRYTFTDYINN
-293 DKVDV
+293 KVNV
-298 TAELEINL
+298 TANLEINL

-312 VQTNGNQTIT
+312 VQDNGNQKIT
-322 STLNEEQTSKELD
+322 SMINDHETEKTIPISYNPGVSNT
-335 VKYKDGIGNYYA
+335 YA
-347 NLNGSIE
+347 NINGSIE
-354 TFNKANNR
+354 TFNKADNK
-362 FSHVAF
+362 FTHVAY
-368 IKPNNGKTTSV
+368 IIPKNGMSTESATI
-379 TVTGTLMKGSNQNGN
+379 TGTLMKGSNSNGN
-394 QPKVRIFEYLGNNE
+394 SPTVKIFEVLESNKE
-408 DIAKSVY
+408 LPKSVY
-415 ANTTDTSKFKE
+415 ANINDTNTFKD
-426 VTSNMSGNLNLQ
+426 VTSQMKDNLTVSE
-438 NNGSYSLNI
+438 NGSYSLNI
-447 ENLDKTYVV
+447 ENLNKTYVV
-456 HYDGEY
+456 HYSGEY
-462 LNGTDEVDFRTQMVG
+462 LSGSHEVDFRTQMTG
-477 HPEQLY
+477 HPKQQSI
-483 KYYYDRGYT
+483 YYYNHGYT

-505 ANGNGK
+505 ANGDGK
-511 NGPIIQNNK
+511 YGPIVDSNN
-520 FEYKEDTIKET
+520 FEFSEDSGNGSIS
-531 LTGQYD
+531 GQYD
-537 KNLVTTVE
+537 AKQIIETE
-545 EEYDSSTLDIDY
+545 ENQDNTPLDIDY

-562 GGGGYVDGYIET
+562 GEGGYVDGYIET

-695 QGPVEEITENNHHI
+695 QGPIEEITENNHHI

-722 YDVIEEIEENSH
+722 YGVIEEIEENSH

-780 QIHGQNKGNQSFEED
+780 QIHGQNKGDQSFEED
-795 TEKDKPKYEH
+795 TEKDNPKYEH
-805 GGNIID
+805 
-811 IDFDSVPHIHGF
+811 
-823 NKHTEIIEEDTNP
+823 
-836 GGGQVTTESNLVE
+836 
-849 FDEESTK
+849 
-856 GIVTGAVSDH
+856 
-866 TTVED
+866 
-871 TKEYTTE
+871 
-878 SNLIELVDELP
+878 
-889 EEHGQAQGPI
+889 
-899 EEITENNHH
+899 
-908 ISHSGLGTENGH
+908 
-920 GNYDVIEEI
+920 
-929 EENSHVDIKSELGYE
+929 
-944 GGQNSGNQ
+944 
-952 SFEED
+952 
-957 TEEDKPKYEQ
+957 
-967 GGNIVD
+967 
-973 IDFDSV
+973 
-979 PQIHGQNK
+979 
-987 GNQSFEEDT
+987 
-996 EKDKPKYEQGGNIID
+996 GGNIID

-1033 TNKDKPNYQFGGHNS
+1033 TNKDKPNYQFGGHNI
-1048 VDFEEDTLPQVSG
+1048 VDFEEDTLPKVSG
-1061 HNEGQ
+1061 QNEGQ
-1066 QTIEEDTTPPIVP
+1066 QTIEEDTTP

-1112 PEVPTE
+1112 PEVPSEPETPTPPTPEVPSEPETPTPPTPEVPAE
-1118 PGKPI
+1118 PGKPV

-1155 VVPTKK
+1155 VAPTKK

-1175 ESTNNGMLFGGL
+1175 ESTNKGMLFGGL

-1200 KNHKA
+1200 KNNKA

>member
-36 AASEQKTTTVE
+36 AASEQKTTVE
-47 ENGNSATDNKTS
+47 ENGNSATDNKVS

-69 HIEETQSYN
+69 TIEETQSYN
-78 ATVTEQPSNA
+78 ATATEQPSNA

-100 QAPQTAQP
+100 QVPQTAQP
-108 ANIETV
+108 ANLETV

-121 EAKPQV
+121 EANPQV

-134 DNSGDQRQV
+134 DNSGDQKQV

-160 EVAQPRTASESKPR
+160 EVAQPRTVSESKPR
-174 VTRSADVAEAKEA
+174 VTRSADVVDAKEA
-187 SNAKVETGT
+187 SDVSEVKGI

-202 TVEIGSIEGH
+202 TVESGSIEAPQG
-212 NNTNKVEPHAG
+212 NKVEPHAG
-223 QRAVLKYKLKFE
+223 QRVVLKYKLKFAD
-235 NGLHQ
+235 GLKR

-254 HGVSTARKV
+254 YGVSTARKV

-273 ATGEV
+273 ATGQL
-278 LEGGKIRYTFTNDIE
+278 LEGGKIRYTFTDYI
-293 DKVDV
+293 DYKVNV
-298 TAELEINL
+298 TANLNLNL

-312 VQTNGNQTIT
+312 VQSNGQQIIT
-322 STLNEEQTSKELD
+322 STLNDKETRTTLPIQYNPG
-335 VKYKDGIGNYYA
+335 VSNSYA
-347 NLNGSIE
+347 NVNGSIE
-354 TFNKANNR
+354 TFDKGNNK
-362 FSHVAF
+362 FTHVAY
-368 IKPNNGKTTSV
+368 IKPQNGHKSDSV
-379 TVTGTLMKGSNQNGN
+379 SITGTLTQGSKANGN
-394 QPKVRIFEYLGNNE
+394 APTVKVYEVLK
-408 DIAKSVY
+408 DAKELPESVY
-415 ANTTDTSKFKE
+415 ANISDSTMFKD
-426 VTSNMSGNLNLQ
+426 VTEEMKDKLKVE
-438 NNGSYSLNI
+438 NNGSYKLDI
-447 ENLDKTYVV
+447 EKLEKSYVI

-462 LNGTDEVDFRTQMVG
+462 LSGSDQVNFRTQVSAY
-477 HPEQLY
+477 PENSY
-483 KYYYDRGYT
+483 RYYSYYNNYYT

-505 ANGNGK
+505 ADGNGQ
-511 NGPIIQNNK
+511 NGVKVESNDLNFDEVTGTGVI
-520 FEYKEDTIKET
+520 
-531 LTGQYD
+531 TGQYD

-562 GGGGYVDGYIET
+562 GEGGYVDGYIET

-605 EESNPIDFEESTHEN
+605 EESNPIDFEVSTHEN

-647 VEFDEESTKGI
+647 VEFDE
-658 VTGAVSDHTTV
+658 
-669 EDTKEYTTESNLIE
+669 
-683 LVDELPEEHGQA
+683 
-695 QGPVEEITENNHHI
+695 
-709 SHSGLGTENGHGN
+709 
-722 YDVIEEIEENSH
+722 
-734 VDIKSELG
+734 
-742 YEGGQNSGNQ
+742 
-752 SFEEDTE
+752 
-759 EDKPKYEQGGNI
+759 
-771 VDIDFDSVP
+771 DSR
-780 QIHGQNKGNQSFEED
+780 
-795 TEKDKPKYEH
+795 
-805 GGNIID
+805 
-811 IDFDSVPHIHGF
+811 
-823 NKHTEIIEEDTNP
+823 
-836 GGGQVTTESNLVE
+836 
-849 FDEESTK
+849 K

-920 GNYDVIEEI
+920 GNYGVIEEI

-979 PQIHGQNK
+979 PQIHGQNN

-996 EKDKPKYEQGGNIID
+996 EKDKPKYEHGGNIID

-1079 PTPPTPEVPSEPET
+1079 PMPPTPEVPSEPETPTPPTPEVPSEPET

-1112 PEVPTE
+1112 PEVPSEPGTPVPPTPEVPAE
-1118 PGKPI
+1118 PGKPV

-1155 VVPTKK
+1155 VAPTKK

-1175 ESTNNGMLFGGL
+1175 ESTNKGMLFGGL

>member
-47 ENGNSATDNKTS
+47 ENGNSATDNKVN
-59 ETQTTATNVN
+59 ETQTTTTNVN
-69 HIEETQSYN
+69 TIDETQSYS
-78 ATVTEQPSNA
+78 ATATEQPSNA
-88 TQVTTEEAPKAV
+88 TQVTTEKAPKAVQAV

-108 ANIETV
+108 ANLETV

-160 EVAQPRTASESKPR
+160 EVAQPRTVSESKPR
-174 VTRSADVAEAKEA
+174 VTRSADVVDAKEA
-187 SNAKVETGT
+187 SDVSEVKGT

-202 TVEIGSIEGH
+202 TVEDESKIEAPKG
-212 NNTNKVEPHAG
+212 NNVQPHEG
-223 QRAVLKYKLKFE
+223 QRVVLKYKLKFQD
-235 NGLHQ
+235 GLKT

-254 HGVSTARKV
+254 HGVSTIRKV
-263 PEIKN
+263 PDIKN
-268 GSVVM
+268 GSLVM
-273 ATGEV
+273 AKGQV
-278 LEGGKIRYTFTNDIE
+278 LDNGRIRYTFIDYIK
-293 DKVDV
+293 DKVNV
-298 TAELEINL
+298 TANLEINL

-312 VQTNGNQTIT
+312 VQSNGQQTIT
-322 STLNEEQTSKELD
+322 SKLNGKETSGTMQIT
-335 VKYKDGIGNYYA
+335 YKDGVKNQYT
-347 NLNGSIE
+347 NVNGSIE
-354 TFNKANNR
+354 TFDKEKNK
-362 FSHVAF
+362 FTHVAY
-368 IKPNNGKTTSV
+368 IKPINGNNSDSV
-379 TVTGTLMKGSNQNGN
+379 TVTGMLTQGSNENGT
-394 QPKVRIFEYLGNNE
+394 QPNVKIYEYVGTENGLPQ
-408 DIAKSVY
+408 SVY
-415 ANTTDTSKFKE
+415 ANTADSTQLKD
-426 VTSNMSGNLNLQ
+426 VTNQMSDKLKVQ
-438 NNGSYSLNI
+438 NNGSYSLNFDK
-447 ENLDKTYVV
+447 LDKTYVI
-456 HYDGEY
+456 HYTGDY
-462 LNGTDEVDFRTQMVG
+462 LNGTSEVNFRTQLTG
-477 HPEQLY
+477 YPENRY
-483 KYYYDRGYT
+483 KTYYYNNGYI

-505 ANGNGK
+505 ANGDGK
-511 NGPIIQNNK
+511 YGPIVDSNN
-520 FEYKEDTIKET
+520 FEFSEDSGNGSIS
-531 LTGQYD
+531 GQYD
-537 KNLVTTVE
+537 AKQIIETE
-545 EEYDSSTLDIDY
+545 ENQDNTPLDIDY

-562 GGGGYVDGYIET
+562 GEGGYVDGYIET

-647 VEFDEESTKGI
+647 VEFDEESTR
-658 VTGAVSDHTTV
+658 V
-669 EDTKEYTTESNLIE
+669 
-683 LVDELPEEHGQA
+683 
-695 QGPVEEITENNHHI
+695 
-709 SHSGLGTENGHGN
+709 
-722 YDVIEEIEENSH
+722 
-734 VDIKSELG
+734 
-742 YEGGQNSGNQ
+742 
-752 SFEEDTE
+752 
-759 EDKPKYEQGGNI
+759 
-771 VDIDFDSVP
+771 
-780 QIHGQNKGNQSFEED
+780 
-795 TEKDKPKYEH
+795 
-805 GGNIID
+805 
-811 IDFDSVPHIHGF
+811 
-823 NKHTEIIEEDTNP
+823 
-836 GGGQVTTESNLVE
+836 
-849 FDEESTK
+849 
-856 GIVTGAVSDH
+856 IVTGAVSDH

-920 GNYDVIEEI
+920 GNYGVIEEI

-987 GNQSFEEDT
+987 GDQSFEEDT
-996 EKDKPKYEQGGNIID
+996 EKDKPKYEHGGNIID

-1033 TNKDKPNYQFGGHNS
+1033 TNKDKPNYQFGGHNI
-1048 VDFEEDTLPQVSG
+1048 VDFEEDTLPKVSG
-1061 HNEGQ
+1061 QNEGQ
-1066 QTIEEDTTPPIVP
+1066 QTIEEDTTP

-1112 PEVPTE
+1112 PEVP
-1118 PGKPI
+1118 
-1123 PPAKEE
+1123 
-1129 PKKPSK
+1129 
-1135 PVEQGKVV
+1135 
-1143 TPVIEINEKVKA
+1143 
-1155 VVPTKK
+1155 
-1161 AQSKKSELPETGGE
+1161 SEPETPTPPTPE
-1175 ESTNNGMLFGGL
+1175 VPSEPETPT
-1187 FSILGLAL
+1187 
-1195 LRRNK
+1195 
-1200 KNHKA
+1200 

>member
-1 MKNNLRYGIRKHK
+1 MKNNLRYGIIKHK

-47 ENGNSATDNKTS
+47 ENGNSATDNKVNA
-59 ETQTTATNVN
+59 TQTTTTNVN
-69 HIEETQSYN
+69 HIEETQPYN

-88 TQVTTEEAPKAV
+88 TQVTTEEAPKAAV

-108 ANIETV
+108 ANVETV

-149 ATQNQVAETQV
+149 ATQNQAAETQV
-160 EVAQPRTASESKPR
+160 EVAQPRTVSESKPR
-174 VTRSADVAEAKEA
+174 VTRSADVVEA
-187 SNAKVETGT
+187 SDVSEVKGT

-202 TVEIGSIEGH
+202 TVTESSIEGH
-212 NNTNKVEPHAG
+212 NNTNKVEPHEG
-223 QRAVLKYKLKFE
+223 QRAILKYKLKFE

-240 GDYFDFT
+240 GDFFDFT
-247 LSNNVNT
+247 LSKNVNT

-263 PEIKN
+263 PDIKN

-273 ATGEV
+273 ATGKI
-278 LEGGKIRYTFTNDIE
+278 LEDGKIRYTFTNDVE
-293 DKVDV
+293 HKVEV
-298 TAELEINL
+298 TANLEINL

-312 VQTNGNQTIT
+312 FQSNGEEKVT
-322 STLNEEQTSKELD
+322 SSLNGSKTEKNL
-335 VKYKDGIGNYYA
+335 KIEYKNGVGTYYA
-347 NLNGSIE
+347 NVNGSIE
-354 TFNKANNR
+354 TFDKEKNK
-362 FSHVAF
+362 FTHVAYV
-368 IKPNNGKTTSV
+368 KPLNQFKLGTV
-379 TVTGTLMKGSNQNGN
+379 TVSGTVTQGSNPNGEKPTVKIYEVTNDGKDLPQSVYLDASDKNKYKDVTNEMQSKLTVQENGN
-394 QPKVRIFEYLGNNE
+394 Y
-408 DIAKSVY
+408 
-415 ANTTDTSKFKE
+415 T
-426 VTSNMSGNLNLQ
+426 LNLDT
-438 NNGSYSLNI
+438 
-447 ENLDKTYVV
+447 LDKSYVI
-456 HYDGEY
+456 HYSGEY
-462 LNGTDEVDFRTQMVG
+462 LNGTNEVNFRTQMFG
-477 HPEQLY
+477 YPEQRY
-483 KYYYDRGYT
+483 GYYYNSYQ

-505 ANGNGK
+505 ADGNGK
-511 NGPIIQNNK
+511 NGQIIQNND
-520 FEYKEDTIKET
+520 FEYKEDTLTET
-531 LTGQYD
+531 VTGQYD
-537 KNLVTTVE
+537 EKQIIETE
-545 EEYDSSTLDIDY
+545 ENQDNTPLDIDY

-562 GGGGYVDGYIET
+562 GEGGYVDGYIET

-695 QGPVEEITENNHHI
+695 QGPIEEITENNHHI

-722 YDVIEEIEENSH
+722 YGVIEEIEENSH

-742 YEGGQNSGNQ
+742 YEGGQNNGNQ

-780 QIHGQNKGNQSFEED
+780 QIQGQNN
-795 TEKDKPKYEH
+795 
-805 GGNIID
+805 
-811 IDFDSVPHIHGF
+811 
-823 NKHTEIIEEDTNP
+823 
-836 GGGQVTTESNLVE
+836 
-849 FDEESTK
+849 
-856 GIVTGAVSDH
+856 
-866 TTVED
+866 
-871 TKEYTTE
+871 
-878 SNLIELVDELP
+878 
-889 EEHGQAQGPI
+889 
-899 EEITENNHH
+899 
-908 ISHSGLGTENGH
+908 
-920 GNYDVIEEI
+920 
-929 EENSHVDIKSELGYE
+929 
-944 GGQNSGNQ
+944 
-952 SFEED
+952 
-957 TEEDKPKYEQ
+957 
-967 GGNIVD
+967 
-973 IDFDSV
+973 
-979 PQIHGQNK
+979 

-1011 IDFDSVPHIHGFNK
+1011 IDFDSVPQIHGFNK
-1025 HTEIIEED
+1025 HNEIIEED

-1048 VDFEEDTLPQVSG
+1048 VDFEEDTLPKVSG
-1061 HNEGQ
+1061 QNEGQ
-1066 QTIEEDTTPPIVP
+1066 QTIEEDTTPPA
-1079 PTPPTPEVPSEPET
+1079 PEVPSEPD
-1093 PTPPTPEVP
+1093 
-1102 SEPETPTPPT
+1102 TPTPPT

-1118 PGKPI
+1118 PGKPV

-1135 PVEQGKVV
+1135 PVERGKVV

-1155 VVPTKK
+1155 VAPTKQK
-1161 AQSKKSELPETGGE
+1161 QSKKSELPETGGE
-1175 ESTNNGMLFGGL
+1175 ESTNKGMLFGGL

-1200 KNHKA
+1200 KNHKV

>member
-47 ENGNSATDNKTS
+47 ENGNSATDNKVN
-59 ETQTTATNVN
+59 ETQTTTTNVN
-69 HIEETQSYN
+69 TIDETQSYS
-78 ATVTEQPSNA
+78 ATATEQPSNA
-88 TQVTTEEAPKAV
+88 TQVTTEKAPKAVQAV

-108 ANIETV
+108 ANLETV

-160 EVAQPRTASESKPR
+160 EVAQPRTVSESKPR
-174 VTRSADVAEAKEA
+174 VTRSADVVDAKEA
-187 SNAKVETGT
+187 SDVSEVKGT

-202 TVEIGSIEGH
+202 TVEDESKIEAPKG
-212 NNTNKVEPHAG
+212 NNVQPHEG
-223 QRAVLKYKLKFE
+223 QRVVLKYKLKFQD
-235 NGLHQ
+235 GLKT

-254 HGVSTARKV
+254 HGVSTIRKV
-263 PEIKN
+263 PDIKN
-268 GSVVM
+268 GSLVM
-273 ATGEV
+273 AKGQV
-278 LEGGKIRYTFTNDIE
+278 LDNGRIRYTFIDYIK
-293 DKVDV
+293 DKVNV
-298 TAELEINL
+298 TANLEINL

-312 VQTNGNQTIT
+312 VQSNGQQTIT
-322 STLNEEQTSKELD
+322 SKLNGKETSGTMQIT
-335 VKYKDGIGNYYA
+335 YKDGVKNQYT
-347 NLNGSIE
+347 NVNGSIE
-354 TFNKANNR
+354 TFDKEKNK
-362 FSHVAF
+362 FTHVAY
-368 IKPNNGKTTSV
+368 IKPINGNNSDSV
-379 TVTGTLMKGSNQNGN
+379 TVTGMLTQGSNENGT
-394 QPKVRIFEYLGNNE
+394 QPNVKIYEYVGTENGLPQ
-408 DIAKSVY
+408 SVY
-415 ANTTDTSKFKE
+415 ANTADSTQLKD
-426 VTSNMSGNLNLQ
+426 VTNQMSDKLKVQ
-438 NNGSYSLNI
+438 NNGSYSLNFDK
-447 ENLDKTYVV
+447 LDKTYVI
-456 HYDGEY
+456 HYTGDY
-462 LNGTDEVDFRTQMVG
+462 LNGTSEVNFRTQLTG
-477 HPEQLY
+477 YPENRY
-483 KYYYDRGYT
+483 KTYYYNNGYI

-505 ANGNGK
+505 ANGDGK
-511 NGPIIQNNK
+511 YGPIVDSNN
-520 FEYKEDTIKET
+520 FEFSEDSGNGSIS
-531 LTGQYD
+531 GQYYA
-537 KNLVTTVE
+537 KQIIETE
-545 EEYDSSTLDIDY
+545 ENQDNTPLDIDY

-562 GGGGYVDGYIET
+562 GEGGYVDGYIET

-647 VEFDEESTKGI
+647 VEFDEESTR
-658 VTGAVSDHTTV
+658 V
-669 EDTKEYTTESNLIE
+669 
-683 LVDELPEEHGQA
+683 
-695 QGPVEEITENNHHI
+695 
-709 SHSGLGTENGHGN
+709 
-722 YDVIEEIEENSH
+722 
-734 VDIKSELG
+734 
-742 YEGGQNSGNQ
+742 
-752 SFEEDTE
+752 
-759 EDKPKYEQGGNI
+759 
-771 VDIDFDSVP
+771 
-780 QIHGQNKGNQSFEED
+780 
-795 TEKDKPKYEH
+795 
-805 GGNIID
+805 
-811 IDFDSVPHIHGF
+811 
-823 NKHTEIIEEDTNP
+823 
-836 GGGQVTTESNLVE
+836 
-849 FDEESTK
+849 
-856 GIVTGAVSDH
+856 IVTGAVSDH

-920 GNYDVIEEI
+920 GNYGVIEEI

-987 GNQSFEEDT
+987 GDQSFEEDT
-996 EKDKPKYEQGGNIID
+996 EKDKPKYEHGGNIID

-1033 TNKDKPNYQFGGHNS
+1033 TNKDKPNYQFGGHNI
-1048 VDFEEDTLPQVSG
+1048 VDFEEDTLPKVSG
-1061 HNEGQ
+1061 QNEGQ
-1066 QTIEEDTTPPIVP
+1066 QTIEEDTTP

-1112 PEVPTE
+1112 PEVPSEPETPTPPTPEVPSEPETPTPPTPEVPSEPEVPTPPTPEIPSE
-1118 PGKPI
+1118 PGKPV

-1155 VVPTKK
+1155 VAPTKK

-1175 ESTNNGMLFGGL
+1175 ESTNKGMLFGGL

-1200 KNHKA
+1200 KNNKA

>member
-36 AASEQKTTTVE
+36 AASEQKTTVE
-47 ENGNSATDNKTS
+47 ENGNSATDNKVS

-69 HIEETQSYN
+69 TIEETQSYN

-88 TQVTTEEAPKAV
+88 TQVTTEEAPNAV

-108 ANIETV
+108 ANVETV
-114 KEEVVKE
+114 KEEE
-121 EAKPQV
+121 KPQV
-127 KETTQSQ
+127 KETTQPQ
-134 DNSGDQRQV
+134 DNSGNQRQV

-149 ATQNQVAETQV
+149 VTQNQGTETQV

-187 SNAKVETGT
+187 SDVSEVKGT

-202 TVEIGSIEGH
+202 TVTESSIEGH

-254 HGVSTARKV
+254 HGVSTVRKV
-263 PEIKN
+263 PDILN
-268 GSVVM
+268 GSLVM
-273 ATGEV
+273 ATGKV
-278 LEGGKIRYTFTNDIE
+278 LGEGKIRYTFTDYINN
-293 DKVDV
+293 KVNV
-298 TAELEINL
+298 TANLEINL

-312 VQTNGNQTIT
+312 VQDNGNQKIT
-322 STLNEEQTSKELD
+322 SMINDHETEKTIPISYNPGVSNT
-335 VKYKDGIGNYYA
+335 YA
-347 NLNGSIE
+347 NINGSIE
-354 TFNKANNR
+354 TFNKADNK
-362 FSHVAF
+362 FTHVAY
-368 IKPNNGKTTSV
+368 IIPKNGMSTESATI
-379 TVTGTLMKGSNQNGN
+379 TGTLMKGSNSNGN
-394 QPKVRIFEYLGNNE
+394 SPTVKIFEVLESNKE
-408 DIAKSVY
+408 LPKSVY
-415 ANTTDTSKFKE
+415 ANINDTNTFKD
-426 VTSNMSGNLNLQ
+426 VTSQMKDNLTVSE
-438 NNGSYSLNI
+438 NGSYSLNI
-447 ENLDKTYVV
+447 ENLNKTYVV
-456 HYDGEY
+456 HYSGEY
-462 LNGTDEVDFRTQMVG
+462 LSGSHEVDFRTQMTG
-477 HPEQLY
+477 HPKQQSI
-483 KYYYDRGYT
+483 YYYNHGYT

-505 ANGNGK
+505 ANGDGK
-511 NGPIIQNNK
+511 YGPIVDSNN
-520 FEYKEDTIKET
+520 FEFSEDSGNGSIS
-531 LTGQYD
+531 GQYD
-537 KNLVTTVE
+537 AKQIIETE
-545 EEYDSSTLDIDY
+545 ENQDNTPLDIDY

-562 GGGGYVDGYIET
+562 GEGGYVDGYIET

-695 QGPVEEITENNHHI
+695 QGPIEEITENNHHI

-722 YDVIEEIEENSH
+722 YGVIEEIEENSH

-742 YEGGQNSGNQ
+742 YEGGQNS
-752 SFEEDTE
+752 
-759 EDKPKYEQGGNI
+759 
-771 VDIDFDSVP
+771 
-780 QIHGQNKGNQSFEED
+780 GNQSFEED

-823 NKHTEIIEEDTNP
+823 NKHTEIIEEDTN
-836 GGGQVTTESNLVE
+836 
-849 FDEESTK
+849 
-856 GIVTGAVSDH
+856 
-866 TTVED
+866 
-871 TKEYTTE
+871 
-878 SNLIELVDELP
+878 
-889 EEHGQAQGPI
+889 
-899 EEITENNHH
+899 
-908 ISHSGLGTENGH
+908 
-920 GNYDVIEEI
+920 
-929 EENSHVDIKSELGYE
+929 
-944 GGQNSGNQ
+944 
-952 SFEED
+952 
-957 TEEDKPKYEQ
+957 
-967 GGNIVD
+967 
-973 IDFDSV
+973 
-979 PQIHGQNK
+979 
-987 GNQSFEEDT
+987 
-996 EKDKPKYEQGGNIID
+996 
-1011 IDFDSVPHIHGFNK
+1011 
-1025 HTEIIEED
+1025 
-1033 TNKDKPNYQFGGHNS
+1033 KDKPNYQFGGHNI
-1048 VDFEEDTLPQVSG
+1048 VDFEEDTLPKVSG
-1061 HNEGQ
+1061 QNEGQ
-1066 QTIEEDTTPPIVP
+1066 QTIEEDTTPPTP

-1112 PEVPTE
+1112 PEVPSEPETPRPPPPEEPAE
-1118 PGKPI
+1118 PGKPV

-1155 VVPTKK
+1155 VAPTKK

-1175 ESTNNGMLFGGL
+1175 ESTNKGMLFGGL

-1200 KNHKA
+1200 KNNKA

>member
-47 ENGNSATDNKTS
+47 ENGNSATDNKVN
-59 ETQTTATNVN
+59 ETQTTTTNVN
-69 HIEETQSYN
+69 TIDETQSYS
-78 ATVTEQPSNA
+78 ATATEQPSNA
-88 TQVTTEEAPKAV
+88 TQVTTEKAPKAVQAV

-108 ANIETV
+108 ANLETV

-160 EVAQPRTASESKPR
+160 EVAQPRTVSESKPR

-187 SNAKVETGT
+187 SDVSEVKGT

-202 TVEIGSIEGH
+202 TVTESSIEGH

-254 HGVSTARKV
+254 HGVSTVRKV
-263 PEIKN
+263 PDILN
-268 GSVVM
+268 GSLVM
-273 ATGEV
+273 ATGKV
-278 LEGGKIRYTFTNDIE
+278 LGEGKIRYTFTDYINN
-293 DKVDV
+293 KVNV
-298 TAELEINL
+298 TANLEINL

-312 VQTNGNQTIT
+312 VQDNGNQKIT
-322 STLNEEQTSKELD
+322 SMINDHETEKTIPISYNPGVSNT
-335 VKYKDGIGNYYA
+335 YA
-347 NLNGSIE
+347 NINGSIE
-354 TFNKANNR
+354 TFNKADNK
-362 FSHVAF
+362 FTHVAY
-368 IKPNNGKTTSV
+368 IIPKNGMSTESATI
-379 TVTGTLMKGSNQNGN
+379 TGTLMKGSNSNGN
-394 QPKVRIFEYLGNNE
+394 SPTVKIFEVLESNKE
-408 DIAKSVY
+408 LPKSVY
-415 ANTTDTSKFKE
+415 ANINDTNTFKD
-426 VTSNMSGNLNLQ
+426 VTSQMKDNLTVSE
-438 NNGSYSLNI
+438 NGSYSLNI
-447 ENLDKTYVV
+447 ENLNKTYVV
-456 HYDGEY
+456 HYSGEY
-462 LNGTDEVDFRTQMVG
+462 LSGSHEVDFRTQMTG
-477 HPEQLY
+477 HPKQQSI
-483 KYYYDRGYT
+483 YYYNHGYT

-505 ANGNGK
+505 ANGDGK
-511 NGPIIQNNK
+511 YGPIVDSNN
-520 FEYKEDTIKET
+520 FEFSEDSGNGSIS
-531 LTGQYD
+531 GQYD
-537 KNLVTTVE
+537 AKQIIETE
-545 EEYDSSTLDIDY
+545 ENQDNTPLDIDY

-562 GGGGYVDGYIET
+562 GEGGYVDGYIET

-695 QGPVEEITENNHHI
+695 QGPIEEITENNHHI

-722 YDVIEEIEENSH
+722 YGVIEEIEENSH

-780 QIHGQNKGNQSFEED
+780 QIHGQNKGDQSFEED

-823 NKHTEIIEEDTNP
+823 NKHTEIIEEDTN
-836 GGGQVTTESNLVE
+836 
-849 FDEESTK
+849 
-856 GIVTGAVSDH
+856 
-866 TTVED
+866 
-871 TKEYTTE
+871 
-878 SNLIELVDELP
+878 
-889 EEHGQAQGPI
+889 
-899 EEITENNHH
+899 
-908 ISHSGLGTENGH
+908 
-920 GNYDVIEEI
+920 
-929 EENSHVDIKSELGYE
+929 
-944 GGQNSGNQ
+944 
-952 SFEED
+952 
-957 TEEDKPKYEQ
+957 
-967 GGNIVD
+967 
-973 IDFDSV
+973 
-979 PQIHGQNK
+979 
-987 GNQSFEEDT
+987 
-996 EKDKPKYEQGGNIID
+996 
-1011 IDFDSVPHIHGFNK
+1011 
-1025 HTEIIEED
+1025 
-1033 TNKDKPNYQFGGHNS
+1033 KDKPNYQFGGHNI
-1048 VDFEEDTLPQVSG
+1048 VDFEEDTLPKVSG
-1061 HNEGQ
+1061 QNEGQ
-1066 QTIEEDTTPPIVP
+1066 QTIEEDTTPPTP

-1112 PEVPTE
+1112 PEVP
-1118 PGKPI
+1118 
-1123 PPAKEE
+1123 
-1129 PKKPSK
+1129 
-1135 PVEQGKVV
+1135 
-1143 TPVIEINEKVKA
+1143 
-1155 VVPTKK
+1155 
-1161 AQSKKSELPETGGE
+1161 SEPETP
-1175 ESTNNGMLFGGL
+1175 T
-1187 FSILGLAL
+1187 
-1195 LRRNK
+1195 
-1200 KNHKA
+1200 

>member
-36 AASEQKTTTVE
+36 AASEQKTTVE
-47 ENGNSATDNKTS
+47 ENGNSATDNKVS

-69 HIEETQSYN
+69 TIEETQSYN

-88 TQVTTEEAPKAV
+88 TQVTTEEAPNAV
-100 QAPQTAQP
+100 QEPQTAQP
-108 ANIETV
+108 ANVETV
-114 KEEVVKE
+114 KEEE
-121 EAKPQV
+121 KPQV
-127 KETTQSQ
+127 KETTQPQ
-134 DNSGDQRQV
+134 DNSGNQRQV

-149 ATQNQVAETQV
+149 VTQNQGTETQV

-174 VTRSADVAEAKEA
+174 VTRSADVVESKEA
-187 SNAKVETGT
+187 SDAKVEMGT

-202 TVEIGSIEGH
+202 TVTESSIEGH

-235 NGLHQ
+235 KGLHK

-273 ATGEV
+273 ATGKI

-322 STLNEEQTSKELD
+322 STLNGEQTSKELD

-362 FSHVAF
+362 FTHVAF

-394 QPKVRIFEYLGNNE
+394 QPKVRVFEYLGNNE

-426 VTSNMSGNLNLQ
+426 VTSSMNGNLNVQ
-438 NNGSYSLNI
+438 TNGSYSLNL

-562 GGGGYVDGYIET
+562 GEGGYVDGYIET

-647 VEFDEESTKGI
+647 VEFDE
-658 VTGAVSDHTTV
+658 D
-669 EDTKEYTTESNLIE
+669 
-683 LVDELPEEHGQA
+683 
-695 QGPVEEITENNHHI
+695 
-709 SHSGLGTENGHGN
+709 
-722 YDVIEEIEENSH
+722 
-734 VDIKSELG
+734 
-742 YEGGQNSGNQ
+742 
-752 SFEEDTE
+752 
-759 EDKPKYEQGGNI
+759 
-771 VDIDFDSVP
+771 
-780 QIHGQNKGNQSFEED
+780 
-795 TEKDKPKYEH
+795 
-805 GGNIID
+805 
-811 IDFDSVPHIHGF
+811 
-823 NKHTEIIEEDTNP
+823 
-836 GGGQVTTESNLVE
+836 
-849 FDEESTK
+849 STK

-920 GNYDVIEEI
+920 GNYGVIEEI

-979 PQIHGQNK
+979 PQIHGQNN

-996 EKDKPKYEQGGNIID
+996 EEDKPKYEQGGNIID

-1048 VDFEEDTLPQVSG
+1048 VDFEEDTLPKVSG
-1061 HNEGQ
+1061 QNEGQ
-1066 QTIEEDTTPPIVP
+1066 QTIEEDTTP

-1112 PEVPTE
+1112 PEVPSEPETPTPPTPEVPAE
-1118 PGKPI
+1118 PGKPV

-1155 VVPTKK
+1155 VAPTKK
-1161 AQSKKSELPETGGE
+1161 PQSKKSELPETGGE
-1175 ESTNNGMLFGGL
+1175 ESTNKGMLFGGL

>member
-1 MKNNLRYGIRKHK
+1 MKNSLRYGIRKHK

-36 AASEQKTTTVE
+36 AASEQNTTVE
-47 ENGNSATDNKTS
+47 ENGNSATENKSKQTTTNNVNNID
-59 ETQTTATNVN
+59 ETQTYSAT
-69 HIEETQSYN
+69 S
-78 ATVTEQPSNA
+78 TEQPSNA
-88 TQVTTEEAPKAV
+88 TQVTAEAAPQAVEAPQTS
-100 QAPQTAQP
+100 QAPQKVQST
-108 ANIETV
+108 NVETV

-121 EAKPQV
+121 EVQPQV
-127 KETTQSQ
+127 KETARSQ
-134 DNSGDQRQV
+134 ENSGDQRQV

-149 ATQNQVAETQV
+149 VTQNQGTEPQV
-160 EVAQPRTASESKPR
+160 EVAQPRTVSESKPR
-174 VTRSADVAEAKEA
+174 VTRSTDVAEAKDA
-187 SNAKVETGT
+187 SEIKGT

-202 TVEIGSIEGH
+202 TVESGSIEAPQG
-212 NNTNKVEPHAG
+212 NKVEPHAG
-223 QRAVLKYKLKFE
+223 QRVVLKYKLKFE
-235 NGLHQ
+235 KGLHKD
-240 GDYFDFT
+240 DYFDFT

-263 PEIKN
+263 PDIKN
-268 GSVVM
+268 GTVVM
-273 ATGEV
+273 ATGQ
-278 LEGGKIRYTFTNDIE
+278 LLGNGKIRYTFTDYI
-293 DKVDV
+293 DYKVNV
-298 TAELEINL
+298 TADLEINL

-312 VQTNGNQTIT
+312 VQSNGQQIIT
-322 STLNEEQTSKELD
+322 STLNDKETRTTLPIQYNPG
-335 VKYKDGIGNYYA
+335 VSNSYA
-347 NLNGSIE
+347 NVNGSIE
-354 TFNKANNR
+354 TFDKGNNK
-362 FSHVAF
+362 FTHVAY
-368 IKPNNGKTTSV
+368 IKPQNGHKSDSV
-379 TVTGTLMKGSNQNGN
+379 SITGTLTQGSKANGN
-394 QPKVRIFEYLGNNE
+394 APTVKVYEVLK
-408 DIAKSVY
+408 DAKELPESVY
-415 ANTTDTSKFKE
+415 ANISDSTMFKD
-426 VTSNMSGNLNLQ
+426 VTQEMKDKLKVE
-438 NNGSYSLNI
+438 NNGSYKLEKS
-447 ENLDKTYVV
+447 YVI

-462 LNGTDEVDFRTQMVG
+462 LSGSDQVNFRTHMFG
-477 HPEQLY
+477 YPEQQY
-483 KYYYDRGYT
+483 KYYYTHLGYQ

-505 ANGNGK
+505 AKGDGTNGTITESNNMTFDEEYGNGV
-511 NGPIIQNNK
+511 I
-520 FEYKEDTIKET
+520 
-531 LTGQYD
+531 TGQYD

-562 GGGGYVDGYIET
+562 GEGGYVDGYIET

-647 VEFDEESTKGI
+647 LEFDEESTKGI
-658 VTGAVSDHTTV
+658 VTGAISDHTTV

-695 QGPVEEITENNHHI
+695 QGPIEEITENNQHI

-722 YDVIEEIEENSH
+722 YGIVEEIEENSH

-742 YEGGQNSGNQ
+742 YEGGQNIGNQ

-780 QIHGQNKGNQSFEED
+780 QIQGQNKGDQSFEEDTEEDKPKYEQGGNIVDIDFDSVPQIQGQNKGNQSFEED

-823 NKHTEIIEEDTNP
+823 NKHTEIIEEDTN
-836 GGGQVTTESNLVE
+836 
-849 FDEESTK
+849 
-856 GIVTGAVSDH
+856 
-866 TTVED
+866 
-871 TKEYTTE
+871 
-878 SNLIELVDELP
+878 
-889 EEHGQAQGPI
+889 
-899 EEITENNHH
+899 
-908 ISHSGLGTENGH
+908 
-920 GNYDVIEEI
+920 
-929 EENSHVDIKSELGYE
+929 
-944 GGQNSGNQ
+944 
-952 SFEED
+952 
-957 TEEDKPKYEQ
+957 
-967 GGNIVD
+967 
-973 IDFDSV
+973 
-979 PQIHGQNK
+979 
-987 GNQSFEEDT
+987 
-996 EKDKPKYEQGGNIID
+996 KDKP
-1011 IDFDSVPHIHGFNK
+1011 S
-1025 HTEIIEED
+1025 
-1033 TNKDKPNYQFGGHNS
+1033 YQFGGHNS

-1061 HNEGQ
+1061 QNEGQ

-1102 SEPETPTPPT
+1102 SEPETPTPTPPT
-1112 PEVPTE
+1112 PEVPSEPETPTPPTPEVPSEPETPTPPMPEIPAE
-1118 PGKPI
+1118 PGKPV
-1123 PPAKEE
+1123 PPANEE

-1155 VVPTKK
+1155 VKPAKTS
-1161 AQSKKSELPETGGE
+1161 QSKKTELPETGGE
-1175 ESTNNGMLFGGL
+1175 ETTNNGVLFGGL
-1187 FSILGLAL
+1187 LSIIGLVL

>member
-47 ENGNSATDNKTS
+47 ENGNSTTDNKVS
-59 ETQTTATNVN
+59 ETQTTTTNVN
-69 HIEETQSYN
+69 TIDETQSYS
-78 ATVTEQPSNA
+78 ATATEQPSNA

-108 ANIETV
+108 ANLETV

-121 EAKPQV
+121 EEKPQV

-134 DNSGDQRQV
+134 DNSGDQKQV

-149 ATQNQVAETQV
+149 VTQNQVAETQV

-187 SNAKVETGT
+187 SDAKVETGT

-202 TVEIGSIEGH
+202 TVEDESKIEAPKG
-212 NNTNKVEPHAG
+212 NNVQPHEG
-223 QRAVLKYKLKFE
+223 QRVVLKYKLKFQD
-235 NGLHQ
+235 GLKT

-254 HGVSTARKV
+254 HGVSTTRKV
-263 PEIKN
+263 PDIKN
-268 GSVVM
+268 GSLVM
-273 ATGEV
+273 AKGQV
-278 LEGGKIRYTFTNDIE
+278 LDNGRIRYTFIDYIK
-293 DKVDV
+293 DKVNV
-298 TAELEINL
+298 TANLEINL

-312 VQTNGNQTIT
+312 VQNNGQQTIT
-322 STLNEEQTSKELD
+322 SKLNGKETSGTMQIT
-335 VKYKDGIGNYYA
+335 YKDGVKNQYT
-347 NLNGSIE
+347 NVNGSIE
-354 TFNKANNR
+354 TFDKEKNK
-362 FSHVAF
+362 FTHVAY
-368 IKPNNGKTTSV
+368 IKPINGNNSDSV
-379 TVTGTLMKGSNQNGN
+379 TVTGMLTQGSNENGT
-394 QPKVRIFEYLGNNE
+394 QPNVKIYEYVGTENGLPQ
-408 DIAKSVY
+408 SVY
-415 ANTTDTSKFKE
+415 ANTVDSTQLKD
-426 VTSNMSGNLNLQ
+426 VTNQMSDKLKVQ
-438 NNGSYSLNI
+438 NNGSYSLNFDK
-447 ENLDKTYVV
+447 LDKTYVI
-456 HYDGEY
+456 HYTGDY
-462 LNGTDEVDFRTQMVG
+462 LNGTSEVNFRTQLTG
-477 HPEQLY
+477 YPENHY
-483 KYYYDRGYT
+483 KTYYYYNYGYT

-505 ANGNGK
+505 ANGDGK
-511 NGPIIQNNK
+511 YGPIVDSNN
-520 FEYKEDTIKET
+520 FEFSEDSGNGSIS
-531 LTGQYD
+531 GQYD
-537 KNLVTTVE
+537 AKQIIETE
-545 EEYDSSTLDIDY
+545 ENQDNTPLDIDY

-562 GGGGYVDGYIET
+562 GEGGYVDGYIET

-647 VEFDEESTKGI
+647 VEFDEDSTKGI
-658 VTGAVSDHTTV
+658 VTGAVSDHTSV

-695 QGPVEEITENNHHI
+695 QGPIEEITENNHHI

-722 YDVIEEIEENSH
+722 YGVIEEIEENSH

-780 QIHGQNKGNQSFEED
+780 QIHGQNN
-795 TEKDKPKYEH
+795 
-805 GGNIID
+805 
-811 IDFDSVPHIHGF
+811 
-823 NKHTEIIEEDTNP
+823 
-836 GGGQVTTESNLVE
+836 
-849 FDEESTK
+849 
-856 GIVTGAVSDH
+856 
-866 TTVED
+866 
-871 TKEYTTE
+871 
-878 SNLIELVDELP
+878 
-889 EEHGQAQGPI
+889 
-899 EEITENNHH
+899 
-908 ISHSGLGTENGH
+908 
-920 GNYDVIEEI
+920 
-929 EENSHVDIKSELGYE
+929 
-944 GGQNSGNQ
+944 
-952 SFEED
+952 
-957 TEEDKPKYEQ
+957 
-967 GGNIVD
+967 
-973 IDFDSV
+973 
-979 PQIHGQNK
+979 

-1011 IDFDSVPHIHGFNK
+1011 IDFDSVPQIHGFNK
-1025 HTEIIEED
+1025 HNEIIEED

-1048 VDFEEDTLPQVSG
+1048 VDFEEDTLPKVSG
-1061 HNEGQ
+1061 QNEGQ
-1066 QTIEEDTTPPIVP
+1066 QTIEEDTTPSTPPTPEVP
-1079 PTPPTPEVPSEPET
+1079 SEPETPTPPTPEVPSEPET

-1112 PEVPTE
+1112 PEVPSEPETPTPPTPEVPSEPGTPTPPTPEVPSEPETPTPPTPEVPTE
-1118 PGKPI
+1118 PGKPV

-1155 VVPTKK
+1155 VAPTKK

-1175 ESTNNGMLFGGL
+1175 ESTNKGMLFGGL

>member
-36 AASEQKTTTVE
+36 AASEQKTTVE
-47 ENGNSATDNKTS
+47 ENGNSATDNKVS

-69 HIEETQSYN
+69 TIEETQSYN

-88 TQVTTEEAPKAV
+88 TQVTTEEAPNAV
-100 QAPQTAQP
+100 QEPQTAQP
-108 ANIETV
+108 ANVETV
-114 KEEVVKE
+114 KEEE
-121 EAKPQV
+121 KPQV
-127 KETTQSQ
+127 KETTQPQ
-134 DNSGDQRQV
+134 DNSGNQRQV

-149 ATQNQVAETQV
+149 VTQNQGTETQV

-174 VTRSADVAEAKEA
+174 VTRSADVVESKEA
-187 SNAKVETGT
+187 SDAKVEMGT

-202 TVEIGSIEGH
+202 TVTESSIEGH

-235 NGLHQ
+235 KGLHK

-273 ATGEV
+273 ATGKI

-322 STLNEEQTSKELD
+322 STLNGEQTSKELD

-362 FSHVAF
+362 FTHVAF

-394 QPKVRIFEYLGNNE
+394 QPKVRVFEYLGNNE

-426 VTSNMSGNLNLQ
+426 VTSSMNGNLNVQ
-438 NNGSYSLNI
+438 TNGSYSLNL

-562 GGGGYVDGYIET
+562 GEGGYVDGYIET

-647 VEFDEESTKGI
+647 VEFDEDSTKGI

-695 QGPVEEITENNHHI
+695 QGPIEEITENYQHI

-722 YDVIEEIEENSH
+722 YGVIEEIEENSH

-780 QIHGQNKGNQSFEED
+780 QIQGQN
-795 TEKDKPKYEH
+795 
-805 GGNIID
+805 
-811 IDFDSVPHIHGF
+811 
-823 NKHTEIIEEDTNP
+823 
-836 GGGQVTTESNLVE
+836 
-849 FDEESTK
+849 
-856 GIVTGAVSDH
+856 
-866 TTVED
+866 
-871 TKEYTTE
+871 
-878 SNLIELVDELP
+878 
-889 EEHGQAQGPI
+889 
-899 EEITENNHH
+899 
-908 ISHSGLGTENGH
+908 NG
-920 GNYDVIEEI
+920 D
-929 EENSHVDIKSELGYE
+929 
-944 GGQNSGNQ
+944 Q

-957 TEEDKPKYEQ
+957 TEE
-967 GGNIVD
+967 
-973 IDFDSV
+973 
-979 PQIHGQNK
+979 
-987 GNQSFEEDT
+987 
-996 EKDKPKYEQGGNIID
+996 DKPKYEQGGNIID

-1033 TNKDKPNYQFGGHNS
+1033 TNKDKPNYQFGGHSS

-1112 PEVPTE
+1112 PEVPSEPEVPTPPTPEIPSE
-1118 PGKPI
+1118 PGKPV

-1155 VVPTKK
+1155 VAPTKK

-1175 ESTNNGMLFGGL
+1175 ESTNKGMLFGGL

>member
-36 AASEQKTTTVE
+36 AASEQKTTVE
-47 ENGNSATDNKTS
+47 ENGNSATDNKVS

-69 HIEETQSYN
+69 TIEETQSYN

-88 TQVTTEEAPKAV
+88 TQVTTEEAPNAV
-100 QAPQTAQP
+100 QEPQTAQP
-108 ANIETV
+108 ANVETV
-114 KEEVVKE
+114 KEEE
-121 EAKPQV
+121 KPQV
-127 KETTQSQ
+127 KETTQPQ
-134 DNSGDQRQV
+134 DNSGNQRQV

-149 ATQNQVAETQV
+149 VTQNQGTETQV

-174 VTRSADVAEAKEA
+174 VTRSADVVESKEA
-187 SNAKVETGT
+187 SDAKVEMGT

-202 TVEIGSIEGH
+202 TVTESSIEGH

-235 NGLHQ
+235 KGLHK

-273 ATGEV
+273 ATGKI

-322 STLNEEQTSKELD
+322 STLNGEQTSKELD

-362 FSHVAF
+362 FTHVAF

-394 QPKVRIFEYLGNNE
+394 QPKVRVFEYLGNNE

-426 VTSNMSGNLNLQ
+426 VTSSMNGNLNVQ
-438 NNGSYSLNI
+438 TNGSYSLNL

-562 GGGGYVDGYIET
+562 GEGGYVDGYIET

-647 VEFDEESTKGI
+647 VEFDE
-658 VTGAVSDHTTV
+658 D
-669 EDTKEYTTESNLIE
+669 
-683 LVDELPEEHGQA
+683 
-695 QGPVEEITENNHHI
+695 
-709 SHSGLGTENGHGN
+709 
-722 YDVIEEIEENSH
+722 
-734 VDIKSELG
+734 
-742 YEGGQNSGNQ
+742 
-752 SFEEDTE
+752 
-759 EDKPKYEQGGNI
+759 
-771 VDIDFDSVP
+771 
-780 QIHGQNKGNQSFEED
+780 
-795 TEKDKPKYEH
+795 
-805 GGNIID
+805 
-811 IDFDSVPHIHGF
+811 
-823 NKHTEIIEEDTNP
+823 
-836 GGGQVTTESNLVE
+836 
-849 FDEESTK
+849 STK

-920 GNYDVIEEI
+920 GNYGVIEEI

-979 PQIHGQNK
+979 PQIHGQNN

-996 EKDKPKYEQGGNIID
+996 EKDKPKYEHGGNIID

-1048 VDFEEDTLPQVSG
+1048 VDFEEDTLPKVSG
-1061 HNEGQ
+1061 QNEGQ
-1066 QTIEEDTTPPIVP
+1066 QTIEEDTTP

-1112 PEVPTE
+1112 PEVPSEPETPTPPTPEVPAE
-1118 PGKPI
+1118 PGKPV

-1155 VVPTKK
+1155 VAPTKK
-1161 AQSKKSELPETGGE
+1161 TQSKKSELPETGGE
-1175 ESTNNGMLFGGL
+1175 ESTNKGMLFGGL